1 MNNLMSNKQKDNHS
15 PNNTTDTSMAKESD
29 YTGGAMQHL
38 FKRILG
44 LQGLGAQALSRS
56 WWQRWVYP
64 LLFLLTLTLSLA
76 TYLTLDSVQQSV
88 NTYINDN
95 QRALV
100 GGDLILN
107 SKQDW
112 PSEVLAQVKTIA
124 DTQTVYDYQF
134 TAMVVTDEQTL
145 LTSVKAVSPAY
156 PLYGEAELASGQPL
170 WEQLTSNNVVV
181 APEVLNGL
189 NANIGD
195 QITIGDAEFTISDVL
210 TKEPDRP
217 LTAFGFGGRVLMQ
230 QDALA
235 ATNLLGERSRI
246 NYRIEL
252 AGEPELMAEQY
263 DKLTQILTN
272 YPDIELSDA
281 ESADTSV
288 SRISDN
294 VLMFLK
300 LLVIAVLLL
309 SAVAMYGVITAFVTK
324 QQSSNA
330 IRLAL
335 GEPLGSLK
343 RSYYQ
348 LLIVTTIIACI
359 AAIIVSFGLLK
370 VGQPYLGAILP
381 ADVGLAIN
389 PISAIKTIII
399 ALVLTLLIAQRGLS
413 TLSTTKPA
421 TLLSQGASQ
430 QVQNLP
436 WYQRLPLLW
445 YGLMLTGLYAFFAYE
460 VSSFKLG
467 AQLLIGLI
475 GFVAIF
481 WLLARAW
488 LWLLAKLA
496 TNSNISW
503 MQRIAIHNLAR
514 KGNQS
519 ALFFV
524 TLSLSVAVLTLITTL
539 NHSIN
544 TQFVNAYPEDAPNL
558 FLLDIQSDQHDEI
571 DNIIGAPVSYYPVI
585 RARVVT
591 ANNVPVQD
599 IEPADGFDDPARVF
613 NLSYAD
619 TVMDT
624 EFITDAVKDKQ
635 LYAPIN
641 VQNQTENERGTLQNS
656 VQQSVQI
663 SEQTIAPMSILDT
676 AASLLNVGMG
686 DQVRFNIQGI
696 EIVGQITSIRSRYE
710 QGPSPYFYFLFEP
723 AVLSAAP
730 QIQFATAHVAADDI
744 PDLQGKLVRQFPAV
758 TTIDGT
764 AIAQQIQELVV
775 QMSRLVYVFTLLA
788 LLTGIMVLISSLLS
802 TSQDRMQESA
812 SFRLL
817 GMQKRDLYMLNI
829 LELGILGISAALF
842 AVIIANI
849 GAWAA
854 ITQWFNLQFSVPWA
868 SLGIGGVTLV
878 ALLFAIAIIYVR
890 LVIGRGIMARVRAMI

>member
-1 MNNLMSNKQKDNHS
+1 MNNLMNNKQTEKHSAKD
-15 PNNTTDTSMAKESD
+15 TTDTAMAKESD
-29 YTGGAMQHL
+29 YTGGIIYHL
-38 FKRILG
+38 FK
-44 LQGLGAQALSRS
+44 GLGAQALSRS
-56 WWQRWVYP
+56 WWQRWIYP
-64 LLFLLTLTLSLA
+64 VLFLLTLTLSLA
-76 TYLTLDSVQQSV
+76 TYLTLDSIQQSV

-107 SKQDW
+107 SQQDW
-112 PSEVLAQVKTIA
+112 PSEVLTQVATVA
-124 DTQTVYDYQF
+124 DTQIVYDYQF
-134 TAMVVTDEQTL
+134 SAMVVTAEQTL
-145 LTSVKAVSPAY
+145 LARVKAVSPAY
-156 PLYGEAELASGQPL
+156 PLYGEVELASGQPL
-170 WEQLTSNNVVV
+170 WQQLTLDNVIV
-181 APEVLNGL
+181 APEVLKSL
-189 NANIGD
+189 NANVGD
-195 QITIGDAEFTISDVL
+195 KITIGEGQFTISDVL

-235 ATNLLGERSRI
+235 ATNLLGDRSRI

-252 AGEPELMAEQY
+252 AGEPELIAEQR

-309 SAVAMYGVITAFVTK
+309 SAVAMYGVITAFVSK

-335 GEPLGSLK
+335 GEPLNSLK

-348 LLIVTTIIACI
+348 LLIATTIIAGI

-370 VGQPYLGAILP
+370 VGQSYLVAILP

-413 TLSTTKPA
+413 SLNTTKPA
-421 TLLSQGASQ
+421 TLLSQGASSQ
-430 QVQNLP
+430 AQNLP
-436 WYQRLPLLW
+436 WYKRLPLLW

-460 VSSFKLG
+460 VGSFKLG

-488 LWLLAKLA
+488 LWLLSKLA
-496 TNSNISW
+496 MSSNISW

-544 TQFVNAYPEDAPNL
+544 TQFINAYPEDAPNL

-571 DNIIGAPVSYYPVI
+571 NKIIEAPVSYYPVI

-591 ANNVPVQD
+591 ANDVLVQD
-599 IEPADGFDDPARVF
+599 IEPAEGFDDPTRVF
-613 NLSYAD
+613 NLSYSD
-619 TVMDT
+619 TVMET
-624 EFITDAVKDKQ
+624 EFITDAVANNQ
-635 LYAPIN
+635 LYAPIE
-641 VQNQTENERGTLQNS
+641 TESSNPGQ
-656 VQQSVQI
+656 VV
-663 SEQTIAPMSILDT
+663 APLSILDT

-723 AVLSAAP
+723 SVLSAAP
-730 QIQFATAHVAADDI
+730 QIQFATAHVAADNI
-744 PDLQGKLVRQFPAV
+744 PDLQGQLVRAFPAV

-764 AIAQQIQELVV
+764 AIAQQVQELVA

-829 LELGILGISAALF
+829 LELGLLGLSAAAF
-842 AVIIANI
+842 AVIIASV

-854 ITQWFNLQFSVPWA
+854 ITQWFNLRFSVPWA
-868 SLGIGGVTLV
+868 SLSIGGVALV
-878 ALLFAIAIIYVR
+878 VLLFAIAIIYVR

>member
-1 MNNLMSNKQKDNHS
+1 MDNMDNES
-15 PNNTTDTSMAKESD
+15 TDSRGIIS
-29 YTGGAMQHL
+29 QL
-38 FKRILG
+38 FNRLLISKN
-44 LQGLGAQALSRS
+44 LGAQALSRS
-56 WWQRWVYP
+56 WWQRWIYP
-64 LLFLLTLTLSLA
+64 VLFLITLVLSLA
-76 TYLTLDSVQQSV
+76 TYLTLDSIQQSV
-88 NTYINDN
+88 DTYINDN

-112 PSEVLAQVKTIA
+112 PSEILAQVETVA
-124 DTQTVYDYQF
+124 DTQIVYDYQF
-134 TAMVVTDEQTL
+134 SAMVVTDEQTL
-145 LTSVKAVSPAY
+145 LASVKAVSPAY

-170 WEQLTSNNVVV
+170 WQQLSAANVVV
-181 APEVLNGL
+181 APEVLNSL
-189 NANIGD
+189 NASVGD
-195 QITIGDAEFTISDVL
+195 QITIGDAEFIISDVL

-217 LTAFGFGGRVLMQ
+217 LTAFGFGGRVLMH

-235 ATNLLGERSRI
+235 ATNLLGQRSRI

-252 AGEPELMAEQY
+252 AGVPELMAVQRE
-263 DKLTQILTN
+263 KLTQILSN

-335 GEPLGSLK
+335 GEPLKSLK

-348 LLIVTTIIACI
+348 LLIVTTIVACV
-359 AAIIVSFGLLK
+359 AAVIVSFGLLK
-370 VGQPYLGAILP
+370 VGQPYLIAILP

-413 TLSTTKPA
+413 TLSSTKPA
-421 TLLSQGASQ
+421 TLLDQGASTNS
-430 QVQNLP
+430 QNLP
-436 WYQRLPLLW
+436 WYRSLPLLW
-445 YGLMLTGLYAFFAYE
+445 YGLMLVGLYVFFAYE
-460 VSSFKLG
+460 VNSLLLG
-467 AQLLIGLI
+467 AQLLIGLTA
-475 GFVAIF
+475 FVAIF
-481 WLLARAW
+481 WLLARGW
-488 LWLLAKLA
+488 LWLLTKFAEH
-496 TNSNISW
+496 SNISW

-544 TQFVNAYPEDAPNL
+544 AQFINAYPEDAPNL
-558 FLLDIQSDQHDEI
+558 FLLDIQSDQHDAI
-571 DNIIGAPVSYYPVI
+571 NNIIAAPVSYYPVI

-591 ANNVPVQD
+591 ANDVPVQD
-599 IEPADGFDDPARVF
+599 IEPSDGFDDPTRVF

-624 EFITDAVKDKQ
+624 EFITDAVKNDK
-635 LYAPIN
+635 LYAPIKTTAN
-641 VQNQTENERGTLQNS
+641 DPAQT
-656 VQQSVQI
+656 V
-663 SEQTIAPMSILDT
+663 APLSILDT

-710 QGPSPYFYFLFEP
+710 KGPSPYFYFLFEP
-723 AVLSAAP
+723 EVLAAAP

-744 PDLQGKLVRQFPAV
+744 PKLQGQLVREFPAV

-764 AIAQQIQELVV
+764 AIAQQVQELVV

-802 TSQDRMQESA
+802 TSQDRMKDSA

-829 LELGILGISAALF
+829 LELSILGISAALF

-854 ITQWFNLQFSVPWA
+854 ITQWFNLRFSVPWT
-868 SLGIGGVTLV
+868 SLGIGGA
-878 ALLFAIAIIYVR
+878 ALIILLLAIAVIYVR

>member
-1 MNNLMSNKQKDNHS
+1 MDNMDNESTDSRGIISQLFNRLLISKNLGS
-15 PNNTTDTSMAKESD
+15 
-29 YTGGAMQHL
+29 
-38 FKRILG
+38 
-44 LQGLGAQALSRS
+44 QALSRS
-56 WWQRWVYP
+56 WWQRWIYP
-64 LLFLLTLTLSLA
+64 VLFLITLVLSLA
-76 TYLTLDSVQQSV
+76 TYLTLDSIQQSV
-88 NTYINDN
+88 DTYINDN

-112 PSEVLAQVKTIA
+112 PSEILAQVETVA
-124 DTQTVYDYQF
+124 DTQIVYDYQF
-134 TAMVVTDEQTL
+134 SAMVVTDEQTL
-145 LTSVKAVSPAY
+145 LASVKAVSPAY

-170 WEQLTSNNVVV
+170 WQQLSAANVVV
-181 APEVLNGL
+181 APEVLNSL
-189 NANIGD
+189 NASVGD
-195 QITIGDAEFTISDVL
+195 QITIGDAEFIISDVL

-217 LTAFGFGGRVLMQ
+217 LTAFGFGGRVLMH

-235 ATNLLGERSRI
+235 ATNLLGQRSRI

-252 AGEPELMAEQY
+252 AGAPELMAVQR
-263 DKLTQILTN
+263 DKLTQILNN

-281 ESADTSV
+281 KSADTSV

-335 GEPLGSLK
+335 GEPLKSLK

-348 LLIVTTIIACI
+348 LLIVTTIIACV
-359 AAIIVSFGLLK
+359 AAVIVSFGLLK
-370 VGQPYLGAILP
+370 VGQPYLIAILP

-413 TLSTTKPA
+413 TLSSTKPA
-421 TLLSQGASQ
+421 TLLNQGASTNS
-430 QVQNLP
+430 QNLP
-436 WYQRLPLLW
+436 WYRSLPLLW
-445 YGLMLTGLYAFFAYE
+445 YGLMLVGLYVFFAYE
-460 VSSFKLG
+460 VNSLLLG
-467 AQLLIGLI
+467 AQLLVGLTA
-475 GFVAIF
+475 FVAIF
-481 WLLARAW
+481 WLLARGW
-488 LWLLAKLA
+488 LWLLTKFAKH
-496 TNSNISW
+496 SNISW

-544 TQFVNAYPEDAPNL
+544 AQFINAYPEDAPNL

-571 DNIIGAPVSYYPVI
+571 NNIIAAPVSYYPVI

-591 ANNVPVQD
+591 ANNIPVQD

-624 EFITDAVKDKQ
+624 EFITDAVENDK
-635 LYAPIN
+635 LYAPIKTSDN
-641 VQNQTENERGTLQNS
+641 DPAQT
-656 VQQSVQI
+656 V
-663 SEQTIAPMSILDT
+663 APLSILDT

-710 QGPSPYFYFLFEP
+710 KGPSPYFYFLFEP
-723 AVLSAAP
+723 EVLAAAP

-744 PDLQGKLVRQFPAV
+744 PKLQGQLVREFPAV

-764 AIAQQIQELVV
+764 AIAEQVQELVV

-802 TSQDRMQESA
+802 TSQDRMKDSA

-817 GMQKRDLYMLNI
+817 GMQKRDLYMLNT
-829 LELGILGISAALF
+829 LELSILGISAALF

-854 ITQWFNLQFSVPWA
+854 ITQWFNLRFSVPWT
-868 SLGIGGVTLV
+868 SLAIGGVALIG
-878 ALLFAIAIIYVR
+878 LLFAIAIIYVR

>member
-1 MNNLMSNKQKDNHS
+1 MDNMDNES
-15 PNNTTDTSMAKESD
+15 TDSRGIIS
-29 YTGGAMQHL
+29 QL
-38 FKRILG
+38 FNRLLISKN
-44 LQGLGAQALSRS
+44 LGAQALSRS
-56 WWQRWVYP
+56 WWQRWIYP
-64 LLFLLTLTLSLA
+64 VLFLITLVLSLA
-76 TYLTLDSVQQSV
+76 TYLTLDSIQQSV
-88 NTYINDN
+88 DTYINDN

-112 PSEVLAQVKTIA
+112 PSEILAQVETVA
-124 DTQTVYDYQF
+124 DTQIVYDYQF
-134 TAMVVTDEQTL
+134 SAMVVTDEQTL
-145 LTSVKAVSPAY
+145 LASVKAVSPAY

-170 WEQLTSNNVVV
+170 WQQLSAANVVV
-181 APEVLNGL
+181 APEVLNSL
-189 NANIGD
+189 NASVGD
-195 QITIGDAEFTISDVL
+195 QITIGDAEFIISDVL

-217 LTAFGFGGRVLMQ
+217 LTAFGFGGRVLMH

-235 ATNLLGERSRI
+235 ATNLLGQRSRI

-252 AGEPELMAEQY
+252 AGAPELMAVQR
-263 DKLTQILTN
+263 DKLTQILNN

-281 ESADTSV
+281 KSADTSV

-335 GEPLGSLK
+335 GEPLKSLK

-348 LLIVTTIIACI
+348 LLIVTTIIACV
-359 AAIIVSFGLLK
+359 AAVIVSFGLLK
-370 VGQPYLGAILP
+370 VGQPYLIAILP

-413 TLSTTKPA
+413 TLSSTKPA
-421 TLLSQGASQ
+421 TLLNQGASTNS
-430 QVQNLP
+430 QNLP
-436 WYQRLPLLW
+436 WYRSLPLLW
-445 YGLMLTGLYAFFAYE
+445 YGLMLVGLYVFFAYE
-460 VSSFKLG
+460 VNSLLLG
-467 AQLLIGLI
+467 AQLLIGLTA
-475 GFVAIF
+475 FVAIF
-481 WLLARAW
+481 WLLARGW
-488 LWLLAKLA
+488 LWLLTKFAKH
-496 TNSNISW
+496 SNISW

-544 TQFVNAYPEDAPNL
+544 AQFINAYPEDAPNL

-571 DNIIGAPVSYYPVI
+571 NNIIAAPVSYYPVI

-591 ANNVPVQD
+591 ANNIPVQD

-624 EFITDAVKDKQ
+624 EFITDAVENDK
-635 LYAPIN
+635 LYTPIKTSDNDPTQTVAP
-641 VQNQTENERGTLQNS
+641 L
-656 VQQSVQI
+656 
-663 SEQTIAPMSILDT
+663 SILDT

-710 QGPSPYFYFLFEP
+710 KGPSPYFYFLFEP
-723 AVLSAAP
+723 EVLAAAP

-744 PDLQGKLVRQFPAV
+744 PKLQGQLVREFPAV

-764 AIAQQIQELVV
+764 AIAQQVQELVV

-802 TSQDRMQESA
+802 TSQDRMKDSA

-854 ITQWFNLQFSVPWA
+854 ITQWFNLRFSVPWT
-868 SLGIGGVTLV
+868 SLGMGGVALIG
-878 ALLFAIAIIYVR
+878 LLFAIAIIYVR

>member
-1 MNNLMSNKQKDNHS
+1 MDNMDNESNDSRGRISQ
-15 PNNTTDTSMAKESD
+15 
-29 YTGGAMQHL
+29 L
-38 FKRILG
+38 FNRLLISKS
-44 LQGLGAQALSRS
+44 LGAQALSRS
-56 WWQRWVYP
+56 WWQRWIYP
-64 LLFLLTLTLSLA
+64 VLFLITLVLSLA
-76 TYLTLDSVQQSV
+76 TYLTLDSIQQSV
-88 NTYINDN
+88 DTYINDN

-112 PSEVLAQVKTIA
+112 PSEILAQVETVA
-124 DTQTVYDYQF
+124 DTQIVYDYQF
-134 TAMVVTDEQTL
+134 SAMVVTDEQTL
-145 LTSVKAVSPAY
+145 LASVKAVSPAY
-156 PLYGEAELASGQPL
+156 PLYGDAELASGQPL
-170 WEQLTSNNVVV
+170 WTQLSAANVVV
-181 APEVLNGL
+181 APEVLNSL
-189 NANIGD
+189 NASVGD
-195 QITIGDAEFTISDVL
+195 QITIGDAEFIISDVL

-217 LTAFGFGGRVLMQ
+217 LTAFGFGGRVLMHE
-230 QDALA
+230 DALA
-235 ATNLLGERSRI
+235 ATNLLGQRSRI

-252 AGEPELMAEQY
+252 AGNPELMAVQRE
-263 DKLTQILTN
+263 KLTQILSN

-335 GEPLGSLK
+335 GEPLKSLK

-348 LLIVTTIIACI
+348 LLIVTTIIACV
-359 AAIIVSFGLLK
+359 AAVIVSFGLLK
-370 VGQPYLGAILP
+370 VGQPYLIAILP

-413 TLSTTKPA
+413 TLSSTKPA
-421 TLLSQGASQ
+421 TLLNQGASTNS
-430 QVQNLP
+430 QNLP
-436 WYQRLPLLW
+436 WYRSLPLLW
-445 YGLMLTGLYAFFAYE
+445 YGLMLVGLYVFFAYE
-460 VSSFKLG
+460 VNSLILG
-467 AQLLIGLI
+467 AQLLIGLTA
-475 GFVAIF
+475 FVAIF
-481 WLLARAW
+481 WLLARGW
-488 LWLLAKLA
+488 LWLLTKFAQYPK
-496 TNSNISW
+496 ISW

-544 TQFVNAYPEDAPNL
+544 TQFINAYPEDAPNL
-558 FLLDIQSDQHDEI
+558 FLLDIQSDQHDAI
-571 DNIIGAPVSYYPVI
+571 NNIIAAPVSYYPVI

-591 ANNVPVQD
+591 ANDVPVQD
-599 IEPADGFDDPARVF
+599 IEPTDGFDEPTRVF

-624 EFITDAVKDKQ
+624 EFITDSLVKNE
-635 LYAPIN
+635 LFAPIKTTAN
-641 VQNQTENERGTLQNS
+641 DPAQT
-656 VQQSVQI
+656 V
-663 SEQTIAPMSILDT
+663 APLSILDT

-710 QGPSPYFYFLFEP
+710 KGPSPYFYFLFEP
-723 AVLSAAP
+723 EVLAAAP
-730 QIQFATAHVAADDI
+730 QIQFATAHVAAEDI
-744 PDLQGKLVRQFPAV
+744 PKLQGQLVREFPAV

-764 AIAQQIQELVV
+764 AIAQQVQELVV

-802 TSQDRMQESA
+802 TSQDRMADSA

-854 ITQWFNLQFSVPWA
+854 ITQWFNLRFSVPWA
-868 SLGIGGVTLV
+868 SLGIGGVALV
-878 ALLFAIAIIYVR
+878 GLLFAIAIIYVR

>member
-1 MNNLMSNKQKDNHS
+1 MDQKSMDNMDNESNDSSGIISQ
-15 PNNTTDTSMAKESD
+15 
-29 YTGGAMQHL
+29 L
-38 FKRILG
+38 FNRLLISKN
-44 LQGLGAQALSRS
+44 LGAQALSRS
-56 WWQRWVYP
+56 WWQRWIYP
-64 LLFLLTLTLSLA
+64 VLFLITLVLSLA
-76 TYLTLDSVQQSV
+76 TYLTLDSIQQSV
-88 NTYINDN
+88 DTYINDN

-112 PSEVLAQVKTIA
+112 PSEVLAHVETVA
-124 DTQTVYDYQF
+124 DTQIVYDYQF
-134 TAMVVTDEQTL
+134 SAMVVTDEQTL
-145 LTSVKAVSPAY
+145 LASVKAVSPAY
-156 PLYGEAELASGQPL
+156 PLYGDAELASGQPL
-170 WEQLTSNNVVV
+170 WTQLSAANVVV
-181 APEVLNGL
+181 APEVLNSL
-189 NANIGD
+189 NASVGD
-195 QITIGDAEFTISDVL
+195 QITIGDAEFIISDVL

-217 LTAFGFGGRVLMQ
+217 LTAFGFGGRVLMHE
-230 QDALA
+230 DALA
-235 ATNLLGERSRI
+235 ATNLLGQRSRI

-252 AGEPELMAEQY
+252 AGEPEQITEQR
-263 DKLTQILTN
+263 DNLTQILSN

-281 ESADTSV
+281 KSADTSV

-335 GEPLGSLK
+335 GEPLKSLK

-348 LLIVTTIIACI
+348 LLIATTIIACI
-359 AAIIVSFGLLK
+359 AAVIVSFGLLK
-370 VGQPYLGAILP
+370 IGQPYLIAILP

-389 PISAIKTIII
+389 PISAIKTIVI

-421 TLLSQGASQ
+421 TLLNQGASTNS
-430 QVQNLP
+430 QNLP
-436 WYQRLPLLW
+436 WYRRLPLLW
-445 YGLMLTGLYAFFAYE
+445 YGLMLVGLYVFFAYE
-460 VSSFKLG
+460 VDSLILG
-467 AQLLIGLI
+467 AQLLVGLTA
-475 GFVAIF
+475 FVAIF

-488 LWLLAKLA
+488 LWLLIKFAKH
-496 TNSNISW
+496 SNISW

-544 TQFVNAYPEDAPNL
+544 AQFINAYPEDAPNL
-558 FLLDIQSDQHDEI
+558 FLLDIQSDQHEEI
-571 DNIIGAPVSYYPVI
+571 DNIIAAPVSYYPVI
-585 RARVVT
+585 RARVET
-591 ANNVPVQD
+591 ANDVPAKD
-599 IEPADGFDDPARVF
+599 IEPEDGFDDPTRVF

-624 EFITDAVKDKQ
+624 EYITESLTDDA
-635 LYAPIN
+635 LYTPIDA
-641 VQNQTENERGTLQNS
+641 TNE
-656 VQQSVQI
+656 QI
-663 SEQTIAPMSILDT
+663 KPLSILDT
-676 AASLLNVGMG
+676 AASMLNVGMG

-696 EIVGQITSIRSRYE
+696 EIVGQITSIRTRYE
-710 QGPSPYFYFLFEP
+710 RGPSPYFYFLFEP
-723 AVLSAAP
+723 EVLAAAP
-730 QIQFATAHVAADDI
+730 QIQFATAHVAAEDI
-744 PDLQGKLVRQFPAV
+744 PKLQGQLVREFPAV

-764 AIAQQIQELVV
+764 AIAQQVQELVL

-802 TSQDRMQESA
+802 TSQDRMKDSA

-829 LELGILGISAALF
+829 LELGVLGISAATF
-842 AVIIANI
+842 AVVIASV

-854 ITQWFNLQFSVPWA
+854 ITQWFNLQFSVPWT
-868 SLGIGGVTLV
+868 SLAIGGAALIV
-878 ALLFAIAIIYVR
+878 LLFAIAIVYVR

>member
-1 MNNLMSNKQKDNHS
+1 MDNMDNESNYSSGIISQ
-15 PNNTTDTSMAKESD
+15 
-29 YTGGAMQHL
+29 L
-38 FKRILG
+38 FNRTLG
-44 LQGLGAQALSRS
+44 TQALSRS
-56 WWQRWVYP
+56 WWQRWIYP

-88 NTYINDN
+88 ATYINDN

-107 SKQDW
+107 SKQEW
-112 PSEVLAQVKTIA
+112 PSEVLTQVETVA
-124 DTQTVYDYQF
+124 DTQIVYDYQF
-134 TAMVVTDEQTL
+134 SAMVVTDEQTL
-145 LTSVKAVSPAY
+145 LASVKAVSPAY

-170 WEQLTSNNVVV
+170 WQQLSADNVVV
-181 APEVLNGL
+181 APEVLNSL
-189 NANIGD
+189 NASVGD
-195 QITIGDAEFTISDVL
+195 QITIGDADFTISDVL

-217 LTAFGFGGRVLMQ
+217 LTAFGFGGRVLMH

-235 ATNLLGERSRI
+235 ATNLLGQRSRI

-252 AGEPELMAEQY
+252 AGEPELMAVQR
-263 DKLTQILTN
+263 DKLTQILSN

-335 GEPLGSLK
+335 GEPLKSLK

-359 AAIIVSFGLLK
+359 AAVIVSFGLLK
-370 VGQPYLGAILP
+370 VGQPYLIAILP

-421 TLLSQGASQ
+421 TLLNQGASANS
-430 QVQNLP
+430 QNLP
-436 WYQRLPLLW
+436 WYRRLPLLW
-445 YGLMLTGLYAFFAYE
+445 YGLMLIGLYAFFAYE
-460 VSSFKLG
+460 VNSFILG
-467 AQLLIGLI
+467 AQLLIGLTA
-475 GFVAIF
+475 FVAIF
-481 WLLARAW
+481 WLLARGW
-488 LWLLAKLA
+488 LWLLTKFAKH
-496 TNSNISW
+496 SNISW

-544 TQFVNAYPEDAPNL
+544 AQFINAYPEDAPNL

-571 DNIIGAPVSYYPVI
+571 NNIIAAPVSYYPVI

-591 ANNVPVQD
+591 ANDVPVQD
-599 IEPADGFDDPARVF
+599 IEPADGFDEPTRVF

-624 EFITDAVKDKQ
+624 EFITDSLVKNE
-635 LYAPIN
+635 LYAPIETTAN
-641 VQNQTENERGTLQNS
+641 DPVQT
-656 VQQSVQI
+656 V
-663 SEQTIAPMSILDT
+663 APLSILDT

-710 QGPSPYFYFLFEP
+710 KGPSPYFYFLFEP
-723 AVLSAAP
+723 DVLAAAP
-730 QIQFATAHVAADDI
+730 QIQFATAHVAAEEI
-744 PDLQGKLVRQFPAV
+744 PKLQGQLVRDFPAV

-764 AIAQQIQELVV
+764 AIAQQVQELVV

-802 TSQDRMQESA
+802 TSQDRMADSA

-829 LELGILGISAALF
+829 LELGILGISAAIF

-854 ITQWFNLQFSVPWA
+854 ITQWFNLRFSVPWV
-868 SLGIGGVTLV
+868 SLSIGGVALV
-878 ALLFAIAIIYVR
+878 ILLFAIAIIYVR

>member
-1 MNNLMSNKQKDNHS
+1 MDNMDNESNDSRGIISQ
-15 PNNTTDTSMAKESD
+15 
-29 YTGGAMQHL
+29 L
-38 FKRILG
+38 FNRLLISKN
-44 LQGLGAQALSRS
+44 LGAQALSRS
-56 WWQRWVYP
+56 WWQRWIYP
-64 LLFLLTLTLSLA
+64 VLFLITLVLSLA
-76 TYLTLDSVQQSV
+76 TYLTLDSIQQSV
-88 NTYINDN
+88 DTYINDN

-112 PSEVLAQVKTIA
+112 PSEVLAQVETVA
-124 DTQTVYDYQF
+124 DTQIVYDYQF
-134 TAMVVTDEQTL
+134 SAMVVTDEQTL
-145 LTSVKAVSPAY
+145 LASVKAVSPAY
-156 PLYGEAELASGQPL
+156 PLYGDAELASGQPL
-170 WEQLTSNNVVV
+170 WTQLSAANVVV
-181 APEVLNGL
+181 APEVLNSL
-189 NANIGD
+189 NATVGD

-217 LTAFGFGGRVLMQ
+217 LTAFGFGGRVLMH

-235 ATNLLGERSRI
+235 ATNLLGQRSRI

-252 AGEPELMAEQY
+252 AGNPELMAVQRE
-263 DKLTQILTN
+263 KLTQILSN

-335 GEPLGSLK
+335 GEPLKSLK

-348 LLIVTTIIACI
+348 LLIITTIIACI
-359 AAIIVSFGLLK
+359 AAVIVSFGLLK
-370 VGQPYLGAILP
+370 VGQPYLIAILP

-389 PISAIKTIII
+389 PISAIKTIVI
-399 ALVLTLLIAQRGLS
+399 ALGLTLLIVQRSLS

-421 TLLSQGASQ
+421 TLLNQGASTNS
-430 QVQNLP
+430 QNMP

-445 YGLMLTGLYAFFAYE
+445 YGLMLVGLYVFFAYE
-460 VSSFKLG
+460 VNSLILG
-467 AQLLIGLI
+467 AQLLIGLTA
-475 GFVAIF
+475 FVAIF
-481 WLLARAW
+481 WLLARGW
-488 LWLLAKLA
+488 LWLLTKFAKH
-496 TNSNISW
+496 SNISW

-544 TQFVNAYPEDAPNL
+544 AQFINAYPEDAPNL
-558 FLLDIQSDQHDEI
+558 FLLDIQSDQHDAI
-571 DNIIGAPVSYYPVI
+571 DNIIAAPVSYYPVI

-591 ANNVPVQD
+591 ANNIPAQD
-599 IEPADGFDDPARVF
+599 IEPADGFDEPTRVF

-624 EFITDAVKDKQ
+624 EFITDAVENDK
-635 LYAPIN
+635 LYAPIKTSDN
-641 VQNQTENERGTLQNS
+641 DPAQT
-656 VQQSVQI
+656 V
-663 SEQTIAPMSILDT
+663 APLSILDT

-710 QGPSPYFYFLFEP
+710 KGPSPYFYFLFEP
-723 AVLSAAP
+723 EVLAAAP
-730 QIQFATAHVAADDI
+730 QIQFATAHVAAEDI
-744 PDLQGKLVRQFPAV
+744 PKLQGQLVREFPAV

-764 AIAQQIQELVV
+764 AIAQQVQELVV

-802 TSQDRMQESA
+802 TSQDRMKDSA

-854 ITQWFNLQFSVPWA
+854 ITQWFNLRFSVPWT
-868 SLGIGGVTLV
+868 SLGIGGVALV
-878 ALLFAIAIIYVR
+878 GLLFAIAIIYVR

>member
-1 MNNLMSNKQKDNHS
+1 MDNMDNES
-15 PNNTTDTSMAKESD
+15 TDSRGIIS
-29 YTGGAMQHL
+29 QL
-38 FKRILG
+38 FNRLLISKN
-44 LQGLGAQALSRS
+44 LGAQALSRS
-56 WWQRWVYP
+56 WWQRWIYP
-64 LLFLLTLTLSLA
+64 VLFLITLVLSLA
-76 TYLTLDSVQQSV
+76 TYLTLDSIQQSV
-88 NTYINDN
+88 DTYINDN

-112 PSEVLAQVKTIA
+112 PSEILAQVETVA
-124 DTQTVYDYQF
+124 DTQIVYDYQF
-134 TAMVVTDEQTL
+134 SAMVVTDEQTL
-145 LTSVKAVSPAY
+145 LASVKAVSPAY

-170 WEQLTSNNVVV
+170 WQQLSAANVVV
-181 APEVLNGL
+181 APEVLNSL
-189 NANIGD
+189 NASVGD
-195 QITIGDAEFTISDVL
+195 QITIGDAEFIISDVL

-217 LTAFGFGGRVLMQ
+217 LTAFGFGGRVLMH

-235 ATNLLGERSRI
+235 ATNLLGQRSRI

-252 AGEPELMAEQY
+252 AGAPELMAVQR
-263 DKLTQILTN
+263 DKLTQILNN

-281 ESADTSV
+281 KSADTSV

-335 GEPLGSLK
+335 GEPLKSLK

-348 LLIVTTIIACI
+348 LLIVTTIIACV
-359 AAIIVSFGLLK
+359 AAVIVSFGLLK
-370 VGQPYLGAILP
+370 VGQPYLIAILP

-413 TLSTTKPA
+413 TLSSTKPA
-421 TLLSQGASQ
+421 TLLNQGASTNS
-430 QVQNLP
+430 QNLP
-436 WYQRLPLLW
+436 WYRSLPLLW
-445 YGLMLTGLYAFFAYE
+445 YGLMLVGLYVFFAYE
-460 VSSFKLG
+460 VNSLLLG
-467 AQLLIGLI
+467 AQLLIGLTA
-475 GFVAIF
+475 FVAIF
-481 WLLARAW
+481 WLLARGW
-488 LWLLAKLA
+488 LWLLTKFAKH
-496 TNSNISW
+496 SNISW

-544 TQFVNAYPEDAPNL
+544 AQFINAYPEDAPNL

-571 DNIIGAPVSYYPVI
+571 NNIIAAPVSYYPVI

-591 ANNVPVQD
+591 ANNIPVQD

-624 EFITDAVKDKQ
+624 EFITDAVENDK
-635 LYAPIN
+635 LYTPIKTSDNDPAQTVAP
-641 VQNQTENERGTLQNS
+641 L
-656 VQQSVQI
+656 
-663 SEQTIAPMSILDT
+663 SILDT

-710 QGPSPYFYFLFEP
+710 KGPSPYFYFLFEP
-723 AVLSAAP
+723 EVLAAAP

-744 PDLQGKLVRQFPAV
+744 PKLQGQLVREFPAV

-764 AIAQQIQELVV
+764 AIAQQVQELVV

-802 TSQDRMQESA
+802 TSQDRMKDSA

-829 LELGILGISAALF
+829 LELSILGISAALF

-854 ITQWFNLQFSVPWA
+854 ITQWFNLRFSVPWT
-868 SLGIGGVTLV
+868 SLAIGGVALV
-878 ALLFAIAIIYVR
+878 VLLFAIAIIYVR
-890 LVIGRGIMARVRAMI
+890 LVIVRGIMARVRAMI

>member
-1 MNNLMSNKQKDNHS
+1 MNSKPTDNKS
-15 PNNTTDTSMAKESD
+15 PDIKKTDTSMRQETS
-29 YTGGAMQHL
+29 YSSG
-38 FKRILG
+38 ILN
-44 LQGLGAQALSRS
+44 QFFTKTLGSQALSRS

-64 LLFLLTLTLSLA
+64 VLFLLTLTLSLA

-88 NTYINDN
+88 DSYINDN

-112 PSEVLAQVKTIA
+112 PSEVLSQVETIPN
-124 DTQTVYDYQF
+124 TQTVYDYQF
-134 TAMVVTDEQTL
+134 SAMLVNDEQTL
-145 LTSVKAVSPAY
+145 LASVKAVSPSY
-156 PLYGEAELASGQPL
+156 PLYGTAELASGQSL
-170 WEQLTSNNVVV
+170 WDQLTSDSVIV
-181 APEVLNGL
+181 APEVLSSL
-189 NANIGD
+189 QADVGD
-195 QITIGDAEFTISDVL
+195 RITIGDAQFTISDVL

-217 LTAFGFGGRVLMQ
+217 LTTFGFGGRVLMK
-230 QDALA
+230 QDALPS
-235 ATNLLGERSRI
+235 TNLLGQRSRI
-246 NYRIEL
+246 NYRIEM
-252 AGEPELMAEQY
+252 AGDPELITTQREQ
-263 DKLTQILTN
+263 LTDILTN

-309 SAVAMYGVITAFVTK
+309 SAVAMYGVISAFVSK
-324 QQSSNA
+324 QQSNNA

-348 LLIVTTIIACI
+348 LLIVTTVIACI
-359 AAIIVSFGLLK
+359 AAVALSLGLLK
-370 VGQPYLGAILP
+370 IGQPYLVAILP

-389 PISAIKTIII
+389 PISAIKTIVI
-399 ALVLTLLIAQRGLS
+399 ALALTLLIAQRGLS
-413 TLSTTKPA
+413 ALNTTKPA
-421 TLLSQGASQ
+421 TLLNQGASTQ
-430 QVQNLP
+430 SQNLP
-436 WYQRLPLLW
+436 WYRRTPLLW
-445 YGLMLTGLYAFFAYE
+445 YGIVLAGLYAFFAYE
-460 VSSFKLG
+460 VGSLSLG
-467 AQLLIGLI
+467 AQLLGGLI

-481 WLLARAW
+481 WLLARGW
-488 LWLLAKLA
+488 LWLLNKLA
-496 TNSNISW
+496 SNTKVSW

-544 TQFVNAYPEDAPNL
+544 AQFINAYPEDAPNL
-558 FLLDIQSDQHDEI
+558 FLLDVQSDQHDDI
-571 DNIIGAPVSYYPVI
+571 DAIIEAPVTYYPVI
-585 RARVVT
+585 RARVET
-591 ANNVPVQD
+591 ANDVAAKD
-599 IEPADGFDDPARVF
+599 IEPADGFDDPTRVF

-619 TVMDT
+619 TVMET
-624 EFITDAVKDKQ
+624 EYITESLTDDA
-635 LYAPIN
+635 LYTPIDA
-641 VQNQTENERGTLQNS
+641 TNE
-656 VQQSVQI
+656 QI
-663 SEQTIAPMSILDT
+663 KPLSILDT
-676 AASLLNVGMG
+676 AASMLNVGMG

-696 EIVGQITSIRSRYE
+696 EIIGQITSIRTRYE
-710 QGPSPYFYFLFEP
+710 RGPSPYFYFLFEP
-723 AVLSAAP
+723 SVLSAAP
-730 QIQFATAHVAADDI
+730 QIQFATAHVSEDAI
-744 PDLQGKLVRQFPAV
+744 PELQGKLVREFPAV

-764 AIAQQIQELVV
+764 AIAKQIQELVV

-788 LLTGIMVLISSLLS
+788 LLTGVMVLISSLLS
-802 TSQDRMQESA
+802 TSQDRMKDSA

-829 LELGILGISAALF
+829 LELGVLGISAATF
-842 AVIIANI
+842 AVVIASV

-854 ITQWFNLQFSVPWA
+854 ITQWFNLQFSVPWT
-868 SLGIGGVTLV
+868 SLAIGGAALIV
-878 ALLFAIAIIYVR
+878 LLFAIAIIYVR

>member
-1 MNNLMSNKQKDNHS
+1 MNSKPTDNKS
-15 PNNTTDTSMAKESD
+15 PDTEKTVTSMHQESS
-29 YTGGAMQHL
+29 YPSGILSQL
-38 FKRILG
+38 FTRTLG
-44 LQGLGAQALSRS
+44 FQTLGSQALSRS

-64 LLFLLTLTLSLA
+64 VLFLLTLTLSLA

-88 NTYINDN
+88 DSYINDN
-95 QRALV
+95 QRALI

-112 PSEVLAQVKTIA
+112 PSEVLSQVETIPN
-124 DTQTVYDYQF
+124 TQTVYDYQF
-134 TAMVVTDEQTL
+134 SAMLVNDEQTL
-145 LTSVKAVSPAY
+145 LASVKAVSPSY
-156 PLYGEAELASGQPL
+156 PLYGTAELASGQPL
-170 WEQLTSNNVVV
+170 WDQLTSDSVIV
-181 APEVLNGL
+181 APEVLSSL
-189 NANIGD
+189 QADVGD
-195 QITIGDAEFTISDVL
+195 RITIGDAQFTISDVL

-217 LTAFGFGGRVLMQ
+217 LTTFGFGGRVLMK
-230 QDALA
+230 QDALPS
-235 ATNLLGERSRI
+235 TNLLGQRSRI
-246 NYRIEL
+246 NYRIEM
-252 AGEPELMAEQY
+252 AGDPELITTQREQ
-263 DKLTQILTN
+263 LTDILTN

-309 SAVAMYGVITAFVTK
+309 SAVAMYGVISAFVSK
-324 QQSSNA
+324 QQSNNA

-359 AAIIVSFGLLK
+359 AAVALSLGLLK
-370 VGQPYLGAILP
+370 IGQPYLVAILP

-389 PISAIKTIII
+389 PISAIKTIVI
-399 ALVLTLLIAQRGLS
+399 ALALTLLIAQRGLS
-413 TLSTTKPA
+413 ALNTTKPA
-421 TLLSQGASQ
+421 TLLNQGASTQ
-430 QVQNLP
+430 TQNLP
-436 WYQRLPLLW
+436 WYRRTPLLW
-445 YGLMLTGLYAFFAYE
+445 YGIVLAGLYTFFAYE
-460 VSSFKLG
+460 VGSLSLG
-467 AQLLIGLI
+467 AQLLGGLI

-481 WLLARAW
+481 WLLARGW
-488 LWLLAKLA
+488 LWLLNKLA
-496 TNSNISW
+496 SNTKVSW

-544 TQFVNAYPEDAPNL
+544 AQFINAYPEDAPNL
-558 FLLDIQSDQHDEI
+558 FLLDVQSDQHDDI
-571 DNIIGAPVSYYPVI
+571 DAIIEAPVTYYPVI
-585 RARVVT
+585 RARVET
-591 ANNVPVQD
+591 ANDVAAKD
-599 IEPADGFDDPARVF
+599 IEPADGFDDPTRVF

-619 TVMDT
+619 TVMET
-624 EFITDAVKDKQ
+624 EYITESLTDDA
-635 LYAPIN
+635 LYSSIDA
-641 VQNQTENERGTLQNS
+641 TNE
-656 VQQSVQI
+656 QI
-663 SEQTIAPMSILDT
+663 KPLSILDT
-676 AASLLNVGMG
+676 AAGMLNVGMG

-696 EIVGQITSIRSRYE
+696 EIIGQITSIRTRYE
-710 QGPSPYFYFLFEP
+710 RGPSPYFYFLFEP
-723 AVLSAAP
+723 SVLSAAP
-730 QIQFATAHVAADDI
+730 QIQFATAHVSEDAI
-744 PDLQGKLVRQFPAV
+744 PELQGKLVREFPAV

-764 AIAQQIQELVV
+764 AIAKQIQELVV

-788 LLTGIMVLISSLLS
+788 LLTGVMVLISSLLS
-802 TSQDRMQESA
+802 TSQDRMKDSA

-829 LELGILGISAALF
+829 LELGVLGISAAIF
-842 AVIIANI
+842 AVVIASV

-854 ITQWFNLQFSVPWA
+854 ITQWFNLQFSVPWT
-868 SLGIGGVTLV
+868 SLAIGGAALIV
-878 ALLFAIAIIYVR
+878 LLFAIAIIYVR

>member
-1 MNNLMSNKQKDNHS
+1 MDNMDNESNDSRGIISQ
-15 PNNTTDTSMAKESD
+15 
-29 YTGGAMQHL
+29 L
-38 FKRILG
+38 FNRLLISKN
-44 LQGLGAQALSRS
+44 LGAQALSRS
-56 WWQRWVYP
+56 WWQRWIYP
-64 LLFLLTLTLSLA
+64 VLFLITLVLSLA
-76 TYLTLDSVQQSV
+76 TYLTLDSIQQSV
-88 NTYINDN
+88 DTYINDN

-112 PSEVLAQVKTIA
+112 PSEILAQVETVA
-124 DTQTVYDYQF
+124 DTQIVYDYQF
-134 TAMVVTDEQTL
+134 SAMVVTDKQTL
-145 LTSVKAVSPAY
+145 LASVKAVSPAY
-156 PLYGEAELASGQPL
+156 PLYGDAELASGQPF
-170 WEQLTSNNVVV
+170 WTQLSAANVVV
-181 APEVLNGL
+181 APEVLNSL
-189 NANIGD
+189 NASVGD

-217 LTAFGFGGRVLMQ
+217 LTAFGFGGRVLMHE
-230 QDALA
+230 DALA
-235 ATNLLGERSRI
+235 ATNLLGQRSRI

-252 AGEPELMAEQY
+252 AGEPEQITEQR
-263 DKLTQILTN
+263 DKLTQILNN

-335 GEPLGSLK
+335 GEPLKSLK

-359 AAIIVSFGLLK
+359 AAVIVSFGLLK
-370 VGQPYLGAILP
+370 VGQPYLIAILP

-413 TLSTTKPA
+413 TLSSTKPA
-421 TLLSQGASQ
+421 TLLNRGASTNS
-430 QVQNLP
+430 QNLP
-436 WYQRLPLLW
+436 WYRRLPLLW
-445 YGLMLTGLYAFFAYE
+445 YGLMLVGLYVFFAYE
-460 VSSFKLG
+460 VNSLILG
-467 AQLLIGLI
+467 AQLLIGLTA
-475 GFVAIF
+475 FVAIF
-481 WLLARAW
+481 WLLARGW
-488 LWLLAKLA
+488 LWLLTKFAEH
-496 TNSNISW
+496 SNISW

-544 TQFVNAYPEDAPNL
+544 AQFINAYPEDAPNL
-558 FLLDIQSDQHDEI
+558 FLLDIQSDQHDAI
-571 DNIIGAPVSYYPVI
+571 NNIIAAPVSYYPVI

-591 ANNVPVQD
+591 ANDVPVQD
-599 IEPADGFDDPARVF
+599 IEPTDGFDDPTRVF

-624 EFITDAVKDKQ
+624 EFITDAVKNDK
-635 LYAPIN
+635 LYAPIKTTAN
-641 VQNQTENERGTLQNS
+641 DPAQT
-656 VQQSVQI
+656 V
-663 SEQTIAPMSILDT
+663 APLSILDT

-710 QGPSPYFYFLFEP
+710 KGPSPYFYFLFEP
-723 AVLSAAP
+723 EVLAAAP
-730 QIQFATAHVAADDI
+730 QIQFATAHVAAEDI
-744 PDLQGKLVRQFPAV
+744 PKLQGQLAREFPAV

-764 AIAQQIQELVV
+764 AIAQQVQELVV

-802 TSQDRMQESA
+802 TSQDRMADSA

-854 ITQWFNLQFSVPWA
+854 ITQWFNLRFSVSWA
-868 SLGIGGVTLV
+868 SLGIGGVALV
-878 ALLFAIAIIYVR
+878 GLLFAIAIIYVR

>member
-1 MNNLMSNKQKDNHS
+1 MDNMDNESNDSRGIISQLFNRLLISKNLGS
-15 PNNTTDTSMAKESD
+15 
-29 YTGGAMQHL
+29 
-38 FKRILG
+38 
-44 LQGLGAQALSRS
+44 QALSRS
-56 WWQRWVYP
+56 WWQRWIYP
-64 LLFLLTLTLSLA
+64 VLFLITLVLSLA
-76 TYLTLDSVQQSV
+76 TYLTLDSIQQSV
-88 NTYINDN
+88 DTYINDN

-112 PSEVLAQVKTIA
+112 PSEILAQVETVA
-124 DTQTVYDYQF
+124 DTQIVYDYQF
-134 TAMVVTDEQTL
+134 SAMVVTDEQTL
-145 LTSVKAVSPAY
+145 LASVKAVSPAY

-170 WEQLTSNNVVV
+170 WQQLSAANVVV
-181 APEVLNGL
+181 APEVLNSL
-189 NANIGD
+189 NASVGD
-195 QITIGDAEFTISDVL
+195 QITIGDAEFIISDVL

-217 LTAFGFGGRVLMQ
+217 LTAFGFGGRVLMH

-235 ATNLLGERSRI
+235 ATNLLGQRSRI

-252 AGEPELMAEQY
+252 AGAPELMAVQR
-263 DKLTQILTN
+263 DKLTQILNN

-281 ESADTSV
+281 KSADTSV

-335 GEPLGSLK
+335 GEPLKSLK

-348 LLIVTTIIACI
+348 LLIVTTIIACV
-359 AAIIVSFGLLK
+359 AAVIVSFGLLK
-370 VGQPYLGAILP
+370 VGQPYLIAILP

-413 TLSTTKPA
+413 TLSSTKPA
-421 TLLSQGASQ
+421 TLLNQGASTNS
-430 QVQNLP
+430 QNLP
-436 WYQRLPLLW
+436 WYRSLPLLW
-445 YGLMLTGLYAFFAYE
+445 YGLMLVGLYVFFAYE
-460 VSSFKLG
+460 VNSLLLG
-467 AQLLIGLI
+467 AQLLVGLTA
-475 GFVAIF
+475 FVAIF
-481 WLLARAW
+481 WLLARGW
-488 LWLLAKLA
+488 LWLLTKFAKH
-496 TNSNISW
+496 SNISW

-544 TQFVNAYPEDAPNL
+544 AQFINAYPEDAPNL

-571 DNIIGAPVSYYPVI
+571 NNIIAAPVSYYPVI

-591 ANNVPVQD
+591 ANNIPVQD

-624 EFITDAVKDKQ
+624 EFITDAVENDK
-635 LYAPIN
+635 LYAPIKTSDN
-641 VQNQTENERGTLQNS
+641 DPAQT
-656 VQQSVQI
+656 V
-663 SEQTIAPMSILDT
+663 APLSILDT

-710 QGPSPYFYFLFEP
+710 KGPSPYFYFLFEP
-723 AVLSAAP
+723 EVLAAAP

-744 PDLQGKLVRQFPAV
+744 PKLQGQLVREFPAV

-764 AIAQQIQELVV
+764 AIAQQVQELVV

-802 TSQDRMQESA
+802 TSQDRMKDSA

-829 LELGILGISAALF
+829 LELSILGISAALF
-842 AVIIANI
+842 AAIIANI

-854 ITQWFNLQFSVPWA
+854 ITQWFNLRFSVPWT
-868 SLGIGGVTLV
+868 SLAIGGVALV
-878 ALLFAIAIIYVR
+878 VLLFAIAIIYVR

>member
-1 MNNLMSNKQKDNHS
+1 MNSKPTDNKS
-15 PNNTTDTSMAKESD
+15 PDTKKTDTSMHQESS
-29 YTGGAMQHL
+29 YPSGILSQL
-38 FKRILG
+38 FTRTLG
-44 LQGLGAQALSRS
+44 FQTLGSQALSRS

-64 LLFLLTLTLSLA
+64 VLFLLTLTLSLA

-88 NTYINDN
+88 DSYINDN

-112 PSEVLAQVKTIA
+112 PSEVLSQVETIPN
-124 DTQTVYDYQF
+124 TQTVYDYQF
-134 TAMVVTDEQTL
+134 SAMLVNDEQTL
-145 LTSVKAVSPAY
+145 LASVKAVSPSY
-156 PLYGEAELASGQPL
+156 PLYGTAELASGQPL
-170 WEQLTSNNVVV
+170 WDQLTSDSVIV
-181 APEVLNGL
+181 APEVLSSL
-189 NANIGD
+189 QADVGD
-195 QITIGDAEFTISDVL
+195 RITIGDAQFTISDVL

-217 LTAFGFGGRVLMQ
+217 LTTFGFGGRVLMK

-235 ATNLLGERSRI
+235 ATNLLGQRSRI
-246 NYRIEL
+246 NYRIEM
-252 AGEPELMAEQY
+252 AGDPELITTQREQ
-263 DKLTQILTN
+263 LTDILTN

-309 SAVAMYGVITAFVTK
+309 SAVAMYGVISAFVSK
-324 QQSSNA
+324 QQSNNA
-330 IRLAL
+330 IRVAL

-348 LLIVTTIIACI
+348 LLIVTTVIACV
-359 AAIIVSFGLLK
+359 AAVALSLGLLK
-370 VGQPYLGAILP
+370 IGQPYLVAILP

-389 PISAIKTIII
+389 PISAIKTIVI
-399 ALVLTLLIAQRGLS
+399 ALALTLLIAQRGLS
-413 TLSTTKPA
+413 ALNTTKPA
-421 TLLSQGASQ
+421 TLLNQGASTQ
-430 QVQNLP
+430 TQSLP
-436 WYQRLPLLW
+436 WYRRVPLLW
-445 YGLMLTGLYAFFAYE
+445 YGLVLAGLYAFFAYE
-460 VSSFKLG
+460 VGSLSLG
-467 AQLLIGLI
+467 AQLLGGLI

-481 WLLARAW
+481 WLLARGW
-488 LWLLAKLA
+488 LWLLNKLA
-496 TNSNISW
+496 SNTKVSW

-544 TQFVNAYPEDAPNL
+544 AQFINAYPEDAPNL
-558 FLLDIQSDQHDEI
+558 FLLDVQSDQHDDI
-571 DNIIGAPVSYYPVI
+571 DTIIEAPVTYYPVI
-585 RARVVT
+585 RARVET
-591 ANNVPVQD
+591 ANDVAAKD
-599 IEPADGFDDPARVF
+599 IEPADGFDDPTRVF

-624 EFITDAVKDKQ
+624 EYITESLTDDA
-635 LYAPIN
+635 LYTSIDA
-641 VQNQTENERGTLQNS
+641 TNE
-656 VQQSVQI
+656 QI
-663 SEQTIAPMSILDT
+663 KPLSILDT
-676 AASLLNVGMG
+676 AASMLNVGMG

-696 EIVGQITSIRSRYE
+696 EIIGQITSIRTRYE
-710 QGPSPYFYFLFEP
+710 RGPSPYFYFLFEP
-723 AVLSAAP
+723 SVLSAAP
-730 QIQFATAHVAADDI
+730 QIQFATAHVSEDAI
-744 PDLQGKLVRQFPAV
+744 PELQGKLVREFPAV

-764 AIAQQIQELVV
+764 AIAKQIQELVV

-788 LLTGIMVLISSLLS
+788 LLTGVMVLISSLLS
-802 TSQDRMQESA
+802 TSQDRMKDSA

-829 LELGILGISAALF
+829 LELGVLGISAATF
-842 AVIIANI
+842 AVVIASV

-854 ITQWFNLQFSVPWA
+854 ITQWFNLQFSVPWT
-868 SLGIGGVTLV
+868 SLAIGGAALIV
-878 ALLFAIAIIYVR
+878 LLFAIAIIYVR
-890 LVIGRGIMARVRAMI
+890 LVIGRGIMARVRAMV

>member
-1 MNNLMSNKQKDNHS
+1 MNSKPTDNKS
-15 PNNTTDTSMAKESD
+15 PDTEKTDTSMHQESS
-29 YTGGAMQHL
+29 YPSGILSQL
-38 FKRILG
+38 FTRTLG
-44 LQGLGAQALSRS
+44 FQTLGSQALSRS

-64 LLFLLTLTLSLA
+64 VLFLLTLTLSLA

-88 NTYINDN
+88 DSYINDN

-112 PSEVLAQVKTIA
+112 PSEVLSQVETIPN
-124 DTQTVYDYQF
+124 TQTVYDYQF
-134 TAMVVTDEQTL
+134 SAMLVNDEQTL
-145 LTSVKAVSPAY
+145 LASVKAVSPSY
-156 PLYGEAELASGQPL
+156 PLYGTAELASGQPL
-170 WEQLTSNNVVV
+170 WDQLTSDSVIV
-181 APEVLNGL
+181 APEVLSSL
-189 NANIGD
+189 QADVGD
-195 QITIGDAEFTISDVL
+195 RITIGDAQFTISDVL

-217 LTAFGFGGRVLMQ
+217 LTTFGFGGRVLMK

-235 ATNLLGERSRI
+235 ATNLLGQRSRI
-246 NYRIEL
+246 NYRIEM
-252 AGEPELMAEQY
+252 AGDPELITTQREQ
-263 DKLTQILTN
+263 LTDILTN

-309 SAVAMYGVITAFVTK
+309 SAVAMYGVISAFVSK
-324 QQSSNA
+324 QQSNNA

-348 LLIVTTIIACI
+348 LLIVTTVIACV
-359 AAIIVSFGLLK
+359 AAVALSLGLLK
-370 VGQPYLGAILP
+370 IGQPYLVAILP

-389 PISAIKTIII
+389 PISAIKTIVI
-399 ALVLTLLIAQRGLS
+399 ALALTLLIAQRGLS
-413 TLSTTKPA
+413 ALNTTKPA
-421 TLLSQGASQ
+421 TLLNQGASTQ
-430 QVQNLP
+430 TQSLP
-436 WYQRLPLLW
+436 WYRRVPLLW
-445 YGLMLTGLYAFFAYE
+445 YGLVLAGLYAFFAYE
-460 VSSFKLG
+460 VGSLSLG
-467 AQLLIGLI
+467 AQLLGGLI

-481 WLLARAW
+481 WLLARGW
-488 LWLLAKLA
+488 LWLLNKLA
-496 TNSNISW
+496 SNTKVSW

-544 TQFVNAYPEDAPNL
+544 AQFINAYPEDAPNL
-558 FLLDIQSDQHDEI
+558 FLLDVQSDQHDDI
-571 DNIIGAPVSYYPVI
+571 DTIIEAPVTYYPVI
-585 RARVVT
+585 RARVET
-591 ANNVPVQD
+591 ANDVAAKD
-599 IEPADGFDDPARVF
+599 IEPADGFDDPTRVF

-624 EFITDAVKDKQ
+624 EYITESLTDDA
-635 LYAPIN
+635 LYTSIDA
-641 VQNQTENERGTLQNS
+641 TNE
-656 VQQSVQI
+656 QI
-663 SEQTIAPMSILDT
+663 KPLSILDT
-676 AASLLNVGMG
+676 AASMLNVGMG

-696 EIVGQITSIRSRYE
+696 EIIGQITSIRTRYE
-710 QGPSPYFYFLFEP
+710 RGPSPYFYFLFEP
-723 AVLSAAP
+723 SVLSAAP
-730 QIQFATAHVAADDI
+730 QIQFATAHVSEDAI
-744 PDLQGKLVRQFPAV
+744 PELQGKLVREFPAV

-764 AIAQQIQELVV
+764 AIAKQIQELVV

-788 LLTGIMVLISSLLS
+788 LLTGVMVLISSLLS
-802 TSQDRMQESA
+802 TSQDRMKDSA

-829 LELGILGISAALF
+829 LELGVLGISAATF
-842 AVIIANI
+842 AVVIASV

-854 ITQWFNLQFSVPWA
+854 ITQWFNLQFSVPWT
-868 SLGIGGVTLV
+868 SLAIGGAALIV
-878 ALLFAIAIIYVR
+878 LLFAIAIIYVR
-890 LVIGRGIMARVRAMI
+890 LVIGRGIMARVRAMV

>member
-1 MNNLMSNKQKDNHS
+1 MNNKQTEKHS
-15 PNNTTDTSMAKESD
+15 PKDTTDTSMAKESD
-29 YTGGAMQHL
+29 YTGSIIYHL
-38 FKRILG
+38 FK
-44 LQGLGAQALSRS
+44 GLGAQALSRS
-56 WWQRWVYP
+56 WWQRWIYP
-64 LLFLLTLTLSLA
+64 VLFLLTLTLSLA
-76 TYLTLDSVQQSV
+76 TYLTLDSIQQSV

-107 SKQDW
+107 SQQDW
-112 PSEVLAQVKTIA
+112 PSEVLTQVATVA
-124 DTQTVYDYQF
+124 DTQKVYDYQF
-134 TAMVVTDEQTL
+134 NAMVVTDEQTL
-145 LTSVKAVSPAY
+145 LARVKAVSPAY
-156 PLYGEAELASGQPL
+156 PLYGDVELASGQPL
-170 WEQLTSNNVVV
+170 WQQLKPDNVVV
-181 APEVLNGL
+181 APEVLKSL
-189 NANIGD
+189 NASIGD
-195 QITIGDAEFTISDVL
+195 KITIGEGQFTISDVL

-252 AGEPELMAEQY
+252 AGEPELIAEQR

-309 SAVAMYGVITAFVTK
+309 SAVAMYGVITAFVSK

-348 LLIVTTIIACI
+348 LLIATTVIAGI

-370 VGQPYLGAILP
+370 VGQPYLVAILP

-413 TLSTTKPA
+413 SLNTTKPA
-421 TLLSQGASQ
+421 TLLSQGASSQ
-430 QVQNLP
+430 AQNIP
-436 WYQRLPLLW
+436 WYKRFPLLW

-460 VSSFKLG
+460 VGSFKLG

-496 TNSNISW
+496 MSSHISW

-544 TQFVNAYPEDAPNL
+544 TQFINAYPEDAPNL

-571 DNIIGAPVSYYPVI
+571 NKIIEAPVNYYPVI

-591 ANNVPVQD
+591 ANDVLVQD
-599 IEPADGFDDPARVF
+599 IEPAEGFDDPTRVF
-613 NLSYAD
+613 NLSYSD
-619 TVMDT
+619 TVMET
-624 EFITDAVKDKQ
+624 EFITDAVADNQ
-635 LYAPIN
+635 LYEPIETESSNPGQVVAP
-641 VQNQTENERGTLQNS
+641 L
-656 VQQSVQI
+656 
-663 SEQTIAPMSILDT
+663 SILDT

-686 DQVRFNIQGI
+686 DEVRFNIQGI

-723 AVLSAAP
+723 SVLSAAP
-730 QIQFATAHVAADDI
+730 QIQFATAHVTADDI
-744 PDLQGKLVRQFPAV
+744 PDLQGQLVRAFPAV

-764 AIAQQIQELVV
+764 AIAQQVQELVA

-829 LELGILGISAALF
+829 LELGLLGLSAAAF
-842 AVIIANI
+842 AVIIASV

-854 ITQWFNLQFSVPWA
+854 ITQWFNLRFSVPWA
-868 SLGIGGVTLV
+868 SLSIGGALLI

>member
-1 MNNLMSNKQKDNHS
+1 MNEKLTDNKSTDIKK
-15 PNNTTDTSMAKESD
+15 TDTSMRQETS
-29 YTGGAMQHL
+29 YSSGILNQL
-38 FKRILG
+38 FTKTLG
-44 LQGLGAQALSRS
+44 SQALSRS

-64 LLFLLTLTLSLA
+64 VLFLLTLTLSLA

-88 NTYINDN
+88 DRYINDN

-112 PSEVLAQVKTIA
+112 PSEVLTQVETIP

-134 TAMVVTDEQTL
+134 SAMLVNDEQTL
-145 LTSVKAVSPAY
+145 LASIKAVSPSY
-156 PLYGEAELASGQPL
+156 PLYGTAELASGQPL
-170 WEQLTSNNVVV
+170 WEQLTSDSVIV
-181 APEVLNGL
+181 APEVLSSL
-189 NANIGD
+189 QANVGD
-195 QITIGDAEFTISDVL
+195 RITIGDAQFKISDVL

-217 LTAFGFGGRVLMQ
+217 LTTFGFGGRVLMH
-230 QDALA
+230 QDSLA
-235 ATNLLGERSRI
+235 ATNLLGQRSRI
-246 NYRIEL
+246 NYRIEM
-252 AGEPELMAEQY
+252 AGDPELITTQRDA
-263 DKLTQILTN
+263 LTEILTN

-309 SAVAMYGVITAFVTK
+309 SAVAMYGVISAFVTK
-324 QQSSNA
+324 QQSNNA

-348 LLIVTTIIACI
+348 LLIVTTVIACI
-359 AAIIVSFGLLK
+359 AAIILSLGLLK
-370 VGQPYLGAILP
+370 IGQPYLVAILP
-381 ADVGLAIN
+381 TDVGLSIN
-389 PISAIKTIII
+389 PISAIKTIVI

-413 TLSTTKPA
+413 ALNTTKPA
-421 TLLSQGASQ
+421 TLLNQGASTQ
-430 QVQNLP
+430 TQNLP
-436 WYQRLPLLW
+436 WYRRVPLLW
-445 YGLMLTGLYAFFAYE
+445 YGLVLAGLYAFFAYE
-460 VSSFKLG
+460 VGSLSLG
-467 AQLLIGLI
+467 AQLLGGLI

-481 WLLARAW
+481 WLLARGW

-496 TNSNISW
+496 SNTKVSW

-544 TQFVNAYPEDAPNL
+544 AQFINAYPEDAPNL
-558 FLLDIQSDQHDEI
+558 FLLDVQSDQHDDI
-571 DNIIGAPVSYYPVI
+571 DVIIEAPVTYYPVI
-585 RARVVT
+585 RARVET
-591 ANNVPVQD
+591 ANGVAAKD

-619 TVMDT
+619 TVMET
-624 EFITDAVKDKQ
+624 EYITESLTDDA
-635 LYAPIN
+635 LYTPIDA
-641 VQNQTENERGTLQNS
+641 TNE
-656 VQQSVQI
+656 QI
-663 SEQTIAPMSILDT
+663 KPLSILDT
-676 AASLLNVGMG
+676 AAGMLNVGMG

-696 EIVGQITSIRSRYE
+696 EIIGQITSIRTRYE
-710 QGPSPYFYFLFEP
+710 RGPSPYFYFLFEP
-723 AVLSAAP
+723 SVLSAAP
-730 QIQFATAHVAADDI
+730 QIQFATAHVPEDAI
-744 PDLQGKLVRQFPAV
+744 PELQGKLVREFPAV

-764 AIAQQIQELVV
+764 AIAKQIQELVV

-788 LLTGIMVLISSLLS
+788 LLTGVMVLISSLLS
-802 TSQDRMQESA
+802 TSQDRMKDSA

-829 LELGILGISAALF
+829 LELGVLGISAATF
-842 AVIIANI
+842 AVIIATG
-849 GAWAA
+849 GAWLAV
-854 ITQWFNLQFSVPWA
+854 TQWFNLQFSMPWA
-868 SLGIGGVTLV
+868 NLAMGGAALV
-878 ALLFAIAIIYVR
+878 VLLFAIAIIYVK
-890 LVIGRGIMARVRAMI
+890 LVIGRGIMARVRAMV

>member
-1 MNNLMSNKQKDNHS
+1 MDQKSMDNMDNES
-15 PNNTTDTSMAKESD
+15 TDSRGIIS
-29 YTGGAMQHL
+29 QL
-38 FKRILG
+38 FNRLLISKN
-44 LQGLGAQALSRS
+44 LGAQALSRS
-56 WWQRWVYP
+56 WWQRWIYP
-64 LLFLLTLTLSLA
+64 VLFLITLVLSLA
-76 TYLTLDSVQQSV
+76 TYLTLDSIQQSV
-88 NTYINDN
+88 DTYINDN

-112 PSEVLAQVKTIA
+112 PSEILAQVETVA
-124 DTQTVYDYQF
+124 DTQIVYDYQF
-134 TAMVVTDEQTL
+134 SAMVVTDEQTL
-145 LTSVKAVSPAY
+145 LASVKAVSPAY

-170 WEQLTSNNVVV
+170 WQQLSAANVVV
-181 APEVLNGL
+181 APEVLNSL
-189 NANIGD
+189 NASVGD
-195 QITIGDAEFTISDVL
+195 QITIGDAEFIISDVL

-217 LTAFGFGGRVLMQ
+217 LTAFGFGGRVLMHE
-230 QDALA
+230 DALA
-235 ATNLLGERSRI
+235 ATNLLGQRSRI

-252 AGEPELMAEQY
+252 AGEPEQITEQR
-263 DKLTQILTN
+263 DKLTQILNN

-309 SAVAMYGVITAFVTK
+309 SAVAIYGVITAFVTK

-335 GEPLGSLK
+335 GEPLKSLK

-348 LLIVTTIIACI
+348 LLIVTTIIACV
-359 AAIIVSFGLLK
+359 AAVIVSFGLLK
-370 VGQPYLGAILP
+370 VGQPYLIAILP

-413 TLSTTKPA
+413 TLSSTKPA
-421 TLLSQGASQ
+421 TLLDQGASTNS
-430 QVQNLP
+430 QNLP
-436 WYQRLPLLW
+436 WYRSLPLLW
-445 YGLMLTGLYAFFAYE
+445 YGLMLVGLYVFFAYE
-460 VSSFKLG
+460 VNSLLLG
-467 AQLLIGLI
+467 AQLLIGLTA
-475 GFVAIF
+475 FVAIF
-481 WLLARAW
+481 WLLARGW
-488 LWLLAKLA
+488 LWLLTKFAQYPK
-496 TNSNISW
+496 ISW

-544 TQFVNAYPEDAPNL
+544 TQFINAYPEDAPNL

-571 DNIIGAPVSYYPVI
+571 NNIIAAPVSYYPVI

-591 ANNVPVQD
+591 ANNIPVQD

-624 EFITDAVKDKQ
+624 EFITDAVENDK
-635 LYAPIN
+635 LYAPIKTSDN
-641 VQNQTENERGTLQNS
+641 DPAQT
-656 VQQSVQI
+656 V
-663 SEQTIAPMSILDT
+663 APLSILDT
-676 AASLLNVGMG
+676 AASLLNVGIG

-710 QGPSPYFYFLFEP
+710 KGPSPYFYFLFEP
-723 AVLSAAP
+723 EVLAAAP

-744 PDLQGKLVRQFPAV
+744 PKLQGQLVREFPAV

-764 AIAQQIQELVV
+764 AIAQQVQELVV

-802 TSQDRMQESA
+802 TSQDRMADSA

-854 ITQWFNLQFSVPWA
+854 ITQWFNLRFSVPWA
-868 SLGIGGVTLV
+868 SLGMGGVALIG
-878 ALLFAIAIIYVR
+878 LLFAIAIIYVR
-890 LVIGRGIMARVRAMI
+890 LVIGRGIMARVRAMV

>member
-1 MNNLMSNKQKDNHS
+1 MNNLKNNKQTEKHS
-15 PNNTTDTSMAKESD
+15 AIDATATTDTSMAKESD
-29 YTGGAMQHL
+29 YTGGIMRQL
-38 FKRILG
+38 FSRILG

-56 WWQRWVYP
+56 WWQRWIYP

-88 NTYINDN
+88 DTYINDN

-107 SKQDW
+107 SKQEW
-112 PSEVLAQVKTIA
+112 PSEVLTQVETVA
-124 DTQTVYDYQF
+124 DTQIVYDYQF
-134 TAMVVTDEQTL
+134 SAMVVTDEQTL
-145 LTSVKAVSPAY
+145 LASVKAVSPAY

-170 WEQLTSNNVVV
+170 WQQLNAENVVV
-181 APEVLNGL
+181 APEILNSL
-189 NANIGD
+189 NASVGD

-217 LTAFGFGGRVLMQ
+217 LTAFGFGGRVLMH

-235 ATNLLGERSRI
+235 ATNLLGQRSRI

-252 AGEPELMAEQY
+252 AGEPELMAVQR
-263 DKLTQILTN
+263 DKLTQILSN

-335 GEPLGSLK
+335 GEPLKSLK
-343 RSYYQ
+343 HSYYQ
-348 LLIVTTIIACI
+348 LLIATTIIACI
-359 AAIIVSFGLLK
+359 AAVIFSFGLLK
-370 VGQPYLGAILP
+370 VGQPYLIAILP
-381 ADVGLAIN
+381 TDVGLAIN

-421 TLLSQGASQ
+421 TLLNQGASTNS
-430 QVQNLP
+430 QNMP

-445 YGLMLTGLYAFFAYE
+445 YGLMLIGLYAFFAYE
-460 VSSFKLG
+460 VNSLILG
-467 AQLLIGLI
+467 AQLLIGLTA
-475 GFVAIF
+475 FVAIF
-481 WLLARAW
+481 WLLARGW
-488 LWLLAKLA
+488 LWLLTNFAKH
-496 TNSNISW
+496 SNISW

-519 ALFFV
+519 ALFFI

-544 TQFVNAYPEDAPNL
+544 AQFINAYPEDAPNL

-571 DNIIGAPVSYYPVI
+571 NNIIAAPVSYYPVI

-624 EFITDAVKDKQ
+624 EFITDSLVKNE
-635 LYAPIN
+635 LYAPIKTADN
-641 VQNQTENERGTLQNS
+641 EPAQT
-656 VQQSVQI
+656 V
-663 SEQTIAPMSILDT
+663 APLSILDT

-696 EIVGQITSIRSRYE
+696 EIVGQVTSIRSRYE
-710 QGPSPYFYFLFEP
+710 KGPSPYFYFLFEP
-723 AVLSAAP
+723 DVLAAAP
-730 QIQFATAHVAADDI
+730 QIQFATAHVAAEDI
-744 PDLQGKLVRQFPAV
+744 PKLQGQLVREFPAV

-764 AIAQQIQELVV
+764 AIAQQVQELVV

-802 TSQDRMQESA
+802 TSQDRMADSA

-854 ITQWFNLQFSVPWA
+854 ITQWFNLRFSVPWA
-868 SLGIGGVTLV
+868 SLSIGGVALV
-878 ALLFAIAIIYVR
+878 GLLFAIAIIYVR

>member
-1 MNNLMSNKQKDNHS
+1 MNSKPTDNKS
-15 PNNTTDTSMAKESD
+15 PDTEKTDTSMHQESS
-29 YTGGAMQHL
+29 YPSGILSQL
-38 FKRILG
+38 FTRTLG
-44 LQGLGAQALSRS
+44 FQTLGSQALSRS

-64 LLFLLTLTLSLA
+64 VLFLLTLTLSLA

-88 NTYINDN
+88 DSYINDN

-112 PSEVLAQVKTIA
+112 PSEVLSQVETIPN
-124 DTQTVYDYQF
+124 TQIVYDYQF
-134 TAMVVTDEQTL
+134 SAMLVNDEQTL
-145 LTSVKAVSPAY
+145 LASVKAVSPSY
-156 PLYGEAELASGQPL
+156 PLYGTAELASGQPL
-170 WEQLTSNNVVV
+170 WDQLTSDSVIV
-181 APEVLNGL
+181 APEVLSSL
-189 NANIGD
+189 QADVGD
-195 QITIGDAEFTISDVL
+195 RITIGDAQFTISDVL

-217 LTAFGFGGRVLMQ
+217 LTTFGFGGRVLMK

-235 ATNLLGERSRI
+235 ATNLLGQRSRI
-246 NYRIEL
+246 NYRIEM
-252 AGEPELMAEQY
+252 AGDPELITTQREQ
-263 DKLTQILTN
+263 LTDILTN

-309 SAVAMYGVITAFVTK
+309 SAVAMYGVISAFVSK
-324 QQSSNA
+324 QQSNNA
-330 IRLAL
+330 IRVAL

-348 LLIVTTIIACI
+348 LLIVTTVIACV
-359 AAIIVSFGLLK
+359 AAVALSLGLLK
-370 VGQPYLGAILP
+370 IGQPYLVAILP

-389 PISAIKTIII
+389 PISAIKTIVI
-399 ALVLTLLIAQRGLS
+399 ALALTLLIAQRGLS
-413 TLSTTKPA
+413 ALNTTKPA
-421 TLLSQGASQ
+421 TLLNQGASTQ
-430 QVQNLP
+430 TQSLP
-436 WYQRLPLLW
+436 WYRRVPLLW
-445 YGLMLTGLYAFFAYE
+445 YGLVLAGLYAFFAYE
-460 VSSFKLG
+460 VGSLSLG
-467 AQLLIGLI
+467 AQLLGGLI

-481 WLLARAW
+481 WLLARGW
-488 LWLLAKLA
+488 LWLLNKLA
-496 TNSNISW
+496 SNTKVSW

-544 TQFVNAYPEDAPNL
+544 AQFINAYPEDAPNL
-558 FLLDIQSDQHDEI
+558 FLLDVQSDQHDDI
-571 DNIIGAPVSYYPVI
+571 DTIIEAPVTYYPVI
-585 RARVVT
+585 RARVET
-591 ANNVPVQD
+591 ANDVAAKD
-599 IEPADGFDDPARVF
+599 IEPADGFDDPTRVF

-624 EFITDAVKDKQ
+624 EYITESLTDDA
-635 LYAPIN
+635 LYTSIDA
-641 VQNQTENERGTLQNS
+641 TNE
-656 VQQSVQI
+656 QI
-663 SEQTIAPMSILDT
+663 KPLSILDT
-676 AASLLNVGMG
+676 AASMLNVGMG

-696 EIVGQITSIRSRYE
+696 EIIGQITSIRTRYE
-710 QGPSPYFYFLFEP
+710 RGPSPYFYFLFEP
-723 AVLSAAP
+723 SVLSAAP
-730 QIQFATAHVAADDI
+730 QIQFATAHVSEDAI
-744 PDLQGKLVRQFPAV
+744 PELQGKLVREFPAV

-764 AIAQQIQELVV
+764 AIAKQIQELVV

-788 LLTGIMVLISSLLS
+788 LLTGVMVLISSLLS
-802 TSQDRMQESA
+802 TSQDRMKDSA

-829 LELGILGISAALF
+829 LELGVLGISAATF
-842 AVIIANI
+842 AVVIASV

-854 ITQWFNLQFSVPWA
+854 ITQWFNLQFSVPWT
-868 SLGIGGVTLV
+868 SLAIGGAALIV
-878 ALLFAIAIIYVR
+878 LLFAIAIIYVR
-890 LVIGRGIMARVRAMI
+890 LVIGRGIMARVRAMV

>member
-1 MNNLMSNKQKDNHS
+1 MDNMDNESNYSSGIISQ
-15 PNNTTDTSMAKESD
+15 
-29 YTGGAMQHL
+29 L
-38 FKRILG
+38 FNRTLG
-44 LQGLGAQALSRS
+44 TQALSRS
-56 WWQRWVYP
+56 WWQRWIYP

-88 NTYINDN
+88 ATYINDN

-107 SKQDW
+107 SKQEW
-112 PSEVLAQVKTIA
+112 PSEVLTQVETVA
-124 DTQTVYDYQF
+124 DTQIVYDYQF
-134 TAMVVTDEQTL
+134 SAMVVTDEQTL
-145 LTSVKAVSPAY
+145 LASVKAVSPAY

-170 WEQLTSNNVVV
+170 WQQLSADNVVV
-181 APEVLNGL
+181 APEVLNSL
-189 NANIGD
+189 NASVGD
-195 QITIGDAEFTISDVL
+195 QITIGDADFTISDVL

-217 LTAFGFGGRVLMQ
+217 LTAFGFGGRVLMH

-235 ATNLLGERSRI
+235 ATNLLGQRSRI

-252 AGEPELMAEQY
+252 AGEPELMAVQR
-263 DKLTQILTN
+263 DKLTQILSN

-335 GEPLGSLK
+335 GEPLSSLK

-359 AAIIVSFGLLK
+359 AAVIVSFGLLK
-370 VGQPYLGAILP
+370 VGQPYLIAILP

-389 PISAIKTIII
+389 PISAIKTIVI

-421 TLLSQGASQ
+421 TLLNQGASTNS
-430 QVQNLP
+430 QNMP

-445 YGLMLTGLYAFFAYE
+445 YGLMLIGLYAFFAYE
-460 VSSFKLG
+460 VNSLILG
-467 AQLLIGLI
+467 AQLLIGLTA
-475 GFVAIF
+475 FVAIF
-481 WLLARAW
+481 WLLARGW
-488 LWLLAKLA
+488 LWLLTKFAKH
-496 TNSNISW
+496 SNISW

-544 TQFVNAYPEDAPNL
+544 AQFINAYPEDAPNL

-571 DNIIGAPVSYYPVI
+571 NNIIAAPVSYYPVI

-591 ANNVPVQD
+591 ANDVPVQD
-599 IEPADGFDDPARVF
+599 IEPADGFDEPTRVF

-624 EFITDAVKDKQ
+624 EFITDSLVKNE
-635 LYAPIN
+635 LYAPIETTAN
-641 VQNQTENERGTLQNS
+641 DPVQT
-656 VQQSVQI
+656 V
-663 SEQTIAPMSILDT
+663 APLSILDT

-710 QGPSPYFYFLFEP
+710 KGPSPYFYFLFEP
-723 AVLSAAP
+723 DVLAAAP
-730 QIQFATAHVAADDI
+730 QIQFATAHVAAEEI
-744 PDLQGKLVRQFPAV
+744 PKLQGQLVRDFPAV

-764 AIAQQIQELVV
+764 AIAQQVQELVV

-802 TSQDRMQESA
+802 TSQDRMADSA

-829 LELGILGISAALF
+829 LELGILGISAAIF

-854 ITQWFNLQFSVPWA
+854 ITQWFNLRFSVPWV
-868 SLGIGGVTLV
+868 SLSIGGVALV
-878 ALLFAIAIIYVR
+878 ILLFAIAIIYVR

>member
-1 MNNLMSNKQKDNHS
+1 MTKTSTDKSSLNSTLTTNNS
-15 PNNTTDTSMAKESD
+15 ES
-29 YTGGAMQHL
+29 L
-38 FKRILG
+38 ISRIFARNLG
-44 LQGLGAQALSRS
+44 SKALSRS
-56 WWQRWVYP
+56 WWQRWIYP
-64 LLFLLTLTLSLA
+64 VLFLLTLTLSLA

-88 NTYINDN
+88 DSYVNDN

-107 SKQDW
+107 SQQDW
-112 PSEVLAQVKTIA
+112 PSEVLTQVDTIA
-124 DTQTVYDYQF
+124 DTQKVFDYQF
-134 TAMVVTDEQTL
+134 SAMVVTDEQTL
-145 LTSVKAVSPAY
+145 LARVKAVSPNY
-156 PLYGEAELASGQPL
+156 PLYGKVELASGNDL
-170 WEQLTSNNVVV
+170 WQQLTSDSVVV
-181 APEVLNGL
+181 APEVLSSL
-189 NANIGD
+189 NARIGD
-195 QITIGDAEFTISDVL
+195 TVTIGDAQFTISDVL

-235 ATNLLGERSRI
+235 TTNLLGQRSRV

-252 AGEPELMAEQY
+252 AGAPELIAQQR
-263 DKLTQILTN
+263 DSFTQILSN

-281 ESADTSV
+281 DSADTSV

-324 QQSSNA
+324 QQSNNA

-335 GEPLGSLK
+335 GEPLSSVK

-348 LLIVTTIIACI
+348 LLVVTSIIACI
-359 AAIIVSFGLLK
+359 AAVALSFGLLK
-370 VGQPYLGAILP
+370 VGQPYLVAILP
-381 ADVGLAIN
+381 PDVGLAIN
-389 PISAIKTIII
+389 PISAIKTTVI

-413 TLSTTKPA
+413 TLNTTKPA
-421 TLLSQGASQ
+421 TLLNQGTGSPA
-430 QVQNLP
+430 QNLP
-436 WYQRLPLLW
+436 WYRRVPLLW
-445 YGLMLTGLYAFFAYE
+445 YGVMLAGLYAFFAYE
-460 VSSFKLG
+460 VGSWLLG

-475 GFVAIF
+475 AFVAVF
-481 WLLARAW
+481 WALARGW

-496 TNSNISW
+496 KRSDIGW

-544 TQFVNAYPEDAPNL
+544 AQFINAYPEDAPNL

-571 DNIIGAPVSYYPVI
+571 DRLIGAPVSYYPVI
-585 RARVVT
+585 RSRVVT
-591 ANNVPVQD
+591 ANDVPVQD
-599 IEPADGFDDPARVF
+599 IEPADGFDDPTRVF

-624 EFITDAVKDKQ
+624 EYIVDAVEDDQ
-635 LYAPIN
+635 LYAP
-641 VQNQTENERGTLQNS
+641 VDTQNEQNPDQA
-656 VQQSVQI
+656 VV
-663 SEQTIAPMSILDT
+663 PMSVLDT
-676 AASLLNVGMG
+676 AADLLNVGMG

-696 EIVGQITSIRSRYE
+696 EIVGQITSIRSRFE
-710 QGPSPYFYFLFEP
+710 QGPSPFFYFLFEP
-723 AVLSAAP
+723 SVLAAAP
-730 QIQFATAHVAADDI
+730 QIQFATAHVPADDI
-744 PDLQGKLVRQFPAV
+744 PDIQGKLVREFPAV
-758 TTIDGT
+758 TTINGT

-788 LLTGIMVLISSLLS
+788 LLTGVMVLISSLLS
-802 TSQDRMQESA
+802 TSQDRMKESA

-829 LELGILGISAALF
+829 LELSVLGISAAVF
-842 AVIIANI
+842 AVIIANV

-854 ITQWFNLQFSVPWA
+854 ITQWFNLQFSVPWL
-868 SLGIGGVTLV
+868 SLAIGGA
-878 ALLFAIAIIYVR
+878 ALIGLLLAIAVIYVR

>member
-1 MNNLMSNKQKDNHS
+1 MNSKPTDNKS
-15 PNNTTDTSMAKESD
+15 PDTKKTDTSMHQESS
-29 YTGGAMQHL
+29 YPSSILSQL
-38 FKRILG
+38 FTRTLG
-44 LQGLGAQALSRS
+44 FQTLGSQALSRS
-56 WWQRWVYP
+56 WWQHWVYP
-64 LLFLLTLTLSLA
+64 VLFLLTLTLSLA

-88 NTYINDN
+88 DSYINDN

-112 PSEVLAQVKTIA
+112 PSEVLSQVETLP

-134 TAMVVTDEQTL
+134 SAMLVNDEQTL
-145 LTSVKAVSPAY
+145 LASVKAVSPSY
-156 PLYGEAELASGQPL
+156 PLYGTAELASGQPL
-170 WEQLTSNNVVV
+170 WDQLTSDSVIV
-181 APEVLNGL
+181 APEVLSSL
-189 NANIGD
+189 QADVGD
-195 QITIGDAEFTISDVL
+195 RITIGDAQFTISDVL

-217 LTAFGFGGRVLMQ
+217 LTTFGFGGRVLMK
-230 QDALA
+230 QDALP
-235 ATNLLGERSRI
+235 ATNLLGQRSRI
-246 NYRIEL
+246 NYRIEM
-252 AGEPELMAEQY
+252 AGDPELITTQRDA
-263 DKLTQILTN
+263 LTDILTN

-309 SAVAMYGVITAFVTK
+309 SAVAMYGVISAFVSK
-324 QQSSNA
+324 QQSNNA

-348 LLIVTTIIACI
+348 LLIVTTVIACI
-359 AAIIVSFGLLK
+359 AAVALSLGLLK
-370 VGQPYLGAILP
+370 IGQPYLVAILP

-389 PISAIKTIII
+389 PISAIKTIVI
-399 ALVLTLLIAQRGLS
+399 ALALTLLIAQRGLS
-413 TLSTTKPA
+413 ALNTTKPA
-421 TLLSQGASQ
+421 TLLNQGASTQ
-430 QVQNLP
+430 TQNLP
-436 WYQRLPLLW
+436 WYRRVPLLW
-445 YGLMLTGLYAFFAYE
+445 YGLVLAGLYAFFAYE
-460 VSSFKLG
+460 VGSLSLG
-467 AQLLIGLI
+467 AQLLGGLI

-481 WLLARAW
+481 WLLARGW
-488 LWLLAKLA
+488 LWLLNKLA
-496 TNSNISW
+496 SNTKVSW

-544 TQFVNAYPEDAPNL
+544 AQFINAYPEDAPNL
-558 FLLDIQSDQHDEI
+558 FLLDVQSEQHDDI
-571 DNIIGAPVSYYPVI
+571 DAIIEAPVTYYPVI
-585 RARVVT
+585 RARVET
-591 ANNVPVQD
+591 ANNVAAKD
-599 IEPADGFDDPARVF
+599 IEPADGFDDPTRVF

-619 TVMDT
+619 TVMET
-624 EFITDAVKDKQ
+624 EYITESLTDDA
-635 LYAPIN
+635 LYTPIDA
-641 VQNQTENERGTLQNS
+641 TNE
-656 VQQSVQI
+656 QI
-663 SEQTIAPMSILDT
+663 KPLSILDT
-676 AASLLNVGMG
+676 AASMLNVGMG

-696 EIVGQITSIRSRYE
+696 EIIGQITSIRKRYE
-710 QGPSPYFYFLFEP
+710 RGPSPYFYFLFEP
-723 AVLSAAP
+723 SVLSAAP
-730 QIQFATAHVAADDI
+730 QIQFATAHVSEDAI
-744 PDLQGKLVRQFPAV
+744 PELQGKLVREFPAV

-764 AIAQQIQELVV
+764 AIAKQIQELVV

-788 LLTGIMVLISSLLS
+788 LLTGVMVLISSLLS
-802 TSQDRMQESA
+802 TSQDRMKDSA

-829 LELGILGISAALF
+829 LELGVLGISAATF
-842 AVIIANI
+842 AVVIASV

-854 ITQWFNLQFSVPWA
+854 ITQWFNLQFSVPWT
-868 SLGIGGVTLV
+868 SLAIGGVALIV
-878 ALLFAIAIIYVR
+878 LLFAIAVIYVR

>member
-1 MNNLMSNKQKDNHS
+1 MDNMDNESNDSRGIISQ
-15 PNNTTDTSMAKESD
+15 
-29 YTGGAMQHL
+29 L
-38 FKRILG
+38 FNRLLISKN
-44 LQGLGAQALSRS
+44 LGAQALSRS
-56 WWQRWVYP
+56 WWQRWIYP
-64 LLFLLTLTLSLA
+64 VLFLITLVLSLA
-76 TYLTLDSVQQSV
+76 TYLTLDSIQQSV
-88 NTYINDN
+88 DTYINDN

-112 PSEVLAQVKTIA
+112 PSEILAQVETVA
-124 DTQTVYDYQF
+124 DTQIVYDYQF
-134 TAMVVTDEQTL
+134 SAMVVTDEQTL
-145 LTSVKAVSPAY
+145 LASVKAVSPAY

-170 WEQLTSNNVVV
+170 WQQLSAANVVV
-181 APEVLNGL
+181 APEVLNSL
-189 NANIGD
+189 NASVGD
-195 QITIGDAEFTISDVL
+195 QITIGDAEFIISDVL

-217 LTAFGFGGRVLMQ
+217 LTAFGFGGRVLMH

-235 ATNLLGERSRI
+235 ATNLLGQRSRI

-252 AGEPELMAEQY
+252 AGAPELMAGQR
-263 DKLTQILTN
+263 DKRTQILNN

-281 ESADTSV
+281 KSADTSV

-335 GEPLGSLK
+335 GEPLKSLK

-348 LLIVTTIIACI
+348 LLIVTTIIACV
-359 AAIIVSFGLLK
+359 AAVIVSFGLLK
-370 VGQPYLGAILP
+370 VGQPYLIAILP

-413 TLSTTKPA
+413 TLSSTKPA
-421 TLLSQGASQ
+421 TLLNQGASTNS
-430 QVQNLP
+430 QNLP
-436 WYQRLPLLW
+436 WYRSLPLLW
-445 YGLMLTGLYAFFAYE
+445 YGLMLVGLYVFFAYE
-460 VSSFKLG
+460 VNSLLLG
-467 AQLLIGLI
+467 AQLLIGLTA
-475 GFVAIF
+475 FVAIF
-481 WLLARAW
+481 WLLARGW
-488 LWLLAKLA
+488 LWLLTKFAKH
-496 TNSNISW
+496 SNISW

-524 TLSLSVAVLTLITTL
+524 TLWLSVAVLTLITTL
-539 NHSIN
+539 NHSMN
-544 TQFVNAYPEDAPNL
+544 TQFINAYPEDAPNL

-571 DNIIGAPVSYYPVI
+571 NNIIAAPVSYYPVI

-591 ANNVPVQD
+591 ANNIPVQD

-624 EFITDAVKDKQ
+624 EFITDAVENDK
-635 LYAPIN
+635 LYTPIKTSDNDPAQTVAP
-641 VQNQTENERGTLQNS
+641 L
-656 VQQSVQI
+656 
-663 SEQTIAPMSILDT
+663 SILDT

-710 QGPSPYFYFLFEP
+710 KGPSPYFYFLFEP
-723 AVLSAAP
+723 EVLAAAP

-744 PDLQGKLVRQFPAV
+744 PKLQGQLVREFPAV

-764 AIAQQIQELVV
+764 AIAQQVQELVV

-802 TSQDRMQESA
+802 TSQDRMKDSA

-829 LELGILGISAALF
+829 LELSILGISAALF

-854 ITQWFNLQFSVPWA
+854 ITQWFNLRFSVPWT
-868 SLGIGGVTLV
+868 SLAIGGVALV
-878 ALLFAIAIIYVR
+878 VLLFAIAIIYVR

>member
-1 MNNLMSNKQKDNHS
+1 MDNMDNES
-15 PNNTTDTSMAKESD
+15 TDSRGIIS
-29 YTGGAMQHL
+29 QL
-38 FKRILG
+38 FNRLLISKN
-44 LQGLGAQALSRS
+44 LGAQALSRS
-56 WWQRWVYP
+56 WWQRWIYP
-64 LLFLLTLTLSLA
+64 VLFLITLVLSLA
-76 TYLTLDSVQQSV
+76 TYLTLDSIQQSV
-88 NTYINDN
+88 DTYINDN

-112 PSEVLAQVKTIA
+112 PSEILAQVETVA
-124 DTQTVYDYQF
+124 DTQIVYDYQF
-134 TAMVVTDEQTL
+134 SAMVVTDEQTL
-145 LTSVKAVSPAY
+145 LASVKAVSPAY

-170 WEQLTSNNVVV
+170 WQQLSAANVVV
-181 APEVLNGL
+181 APEVLNSL
-189 NANIGD
+189 NASVGD
-195 QITIGDAEFTISDVL
+195 QITIGDAEFIISDVL

-217 LTAFGFGGRVLMQ
+217 LTAFGFGGRVLMH

-235 ATNLLGERSRI
+235 ATNLLGQRSRI

-252 AGEPELMAEQY
+252 AGAPELMAVQR
-263 DKLTQILTN
+263 DKLTQILNN

-335 GEPLGSLK
+335 GEPLKSLK

-348 LLIVTTIIACI
+348 LLIVTTIIACV
-359 AAIIVSFGLLK
+359 AAVIVSFGLLK
-370 VGQPYLGAILP
+370 VGQPYLIAILP

-413 TLSTTKPA
+413 TLSSTKPA
-421 TLLSQGASQ
+421 TLLNQGASTNS
-430 QVQNLP
+430 QNLP
-436 WYQRLPLLW
+436 WYRSLPLLW
-445 YGLMLTGLYAFFAYE
+445 YGLMLVGLYVFFAYE
-460 VSSFKLG
+460 VNSLLLG
-467 AQLLIGLI
+467 AQLLIGLTA
-475 GFVAIF
+475 FVAIF
-481 WLLARAW
+481 WLLARGW
-488 LWLLAKLA
+488 LWLLTKFAKH
-496 TNSNISW
+496 SNISW

-544 TQFVNAYPEDAPNL
+544 AQFINAYPEDAPNL

-571 DNIIGAPVSYYPVI
+571 NNIIAAPVSYYPVI

-591 ANNVPVQD
+591 ANNIPVQD

-624 EFITDAVKDKQ
+624 EFITDAVENDK
-635 LYAPIN
+635 LYAPIKTSDN
-641 VQNQTENERGTLQNS
+641 DPAQT
-656 VQQSVQI
+656 V
-663 SEQTIAPMSILDT
+663 APLSILDT

-710 QGPSPYFYFLFEP
+710 KGPSPYFYFLFEP
-723 AVLSAAP
+723 EVLAAAP

-744 PDLQGKLVRQFPAV
+744 PKLQGQLVREFPAV

-764 AIAQQIQELVV
+764 AIAQQVQELVV

-802 TSQDRMQESA
+802 TSQDRMKDSA

-817 GMQKRDLYMLNI
+817 GMQKRDLYMLNT

-854 ITQWFNLQFSVPWA
+854 ITQWFNLRFSVPWT
-868 SLGIGGVTLV
+868 SLGMGGVALIG
-878 ALLFAIAIIYVR
+878 LLFAIAIIYVR

>member
-1 MNNLMSNKQKDNHS
+1 MDNMDNES
-15 PNNTTDTSMAKESD
+15 TDSRGIIS
-29 YTGGAMQHL
+29 QL
-38 FKRILG
+38 FNRLLISKN
-44 LQGLGAQALSRS
+44 LGAQALSRS
-56 WWQRWVYP
+56 WWQRWIYP
-64 LLFLLTLTLSLA
+64 VLFLITLVLSLA
-76 TYLTLDSVQQSV
+76 TYLTLDSIQQSV
-88 NTYINDN
+88 DTYINDN

-112 PSEVLAQVKTIA
+112 PSEILAQVETVA
-124 DTQTVYDYQF
+124 DTQIVYDYQF
-134 TAMVVTDEQTL
+134 SAMVVTDEQTL
-145 LTSVKAVSPAY
+145 LASVKAVSPAY

-170 WEQLTSNNVVV
+170 WQQLSAANVVV
-181 APEVLNGL
+181 APEVLNSL
-189 NANIGD
+189 NASVGD
-195 QITIGDAEFTISDVL
+195 QITIGDAEFIISDVL

-217 LTAFGFGGRVLMQ
+217 LTAFGFGGRVLMH

-235 ATNLLGERSRI
+235 ATNLLGQRSRI

-252 AGEPELMAEQY
+252 AGAPELMAVQR
-263 DKLTQILTN
+263 DKLTQILNN

-281 ESADTSV
+281 KSADTSV

-335 GEPLGSLK
+335 GEPLKSLK

-348 LLIVTTIIACI
+348 LLIVTTIIACV
-359 AAIIVSFGLLK
+359 AAVIVSFGLLK
-370 VGQPYLGAILP
+370 VGQPYLIAILP

-413 TLSTTKPA
+413 TLSSTKPA
-421 TLLSQGASQ
+421 TLLNQGASTNS
-430 QVQNLP
+430 QNLP
-436 WYQRLPLLW
+436 WYRSLPLLW
-445 YGLMLTGLYAFFAYE
+445 YGLMLVGLYVFFAYE
-460 VSSFKLG
+460 VNSLLLG
-467 AQLLIGLI
+467 AQLLIGLTA
-475 GFVAIF
+475 FVAIF
-481 WLLARAW
+481 WLLARGW
-488 LWLLAKLA
+488 LWLLTKFAKH
-496 TNSNISW
+496 SNISW

-544 TQFVNAYPEDAPNL
+544 AQFINAYPEDAPNL

-571 DNIIGAPVSYYPVI
+571 NNIIAAPVSYYPVI

-591 ANNVPVQD
+591 ANNIPVQD

-624 EFITDAVKDKQ
+624 EFITDAVENDK
-635 LYAPIN
+635 LYTPIKTSDNDPAQTVAP
-641 VQNQTENERGTLQNS
+641 L
-656 VQQSVQI
+656 
-663 SEQTIAPMSILDT
+663 SILDT

-710 QGPSPYFYFLFEP
+710 KGPSPYFYFLFEP
-723 AVLSAAP
+723 EVLAAAP

-744 PDLQGKLVRQFPAV
+744 PKLQGQLVREFPAV

-764 AIAQQIQELVV
+764 AIAQQVQELVV

-802 TSQDRMQESA
+802 TSQDRMKDSA

-829 LELGILGISAALF
+829 LELSILGISAALF

-854 ITQWFNLQFSVPWA
+854 ITQWFNLRFSVPWT
-868 SLGIGGVTLV
+868 SLAIGGVALV
-878 ALLFAIAIIYVR
+878 VLLFAIAIIYVR

>member
-1 MNNLMSNKQKDNHS
+1 MNNLNNNKQTEQHS
-15 PNNTTDTSMAKESD
+15 PIDATATTDNSMAKESD
-29 YTGGAMQHL
+29 YTGGIMRQL
-38 FKRILG
+38 FSSILSLPILC

-56 WWQRWVYP
+56 WWQRWIYP

-107 SKQDW
+107 SKQEW
-112 PSEVLAQVKTIA
+112 PSEVLTQVETVA
-124 DTQTVYDYQF
+124 DTQIVYDYQF
-134 TAMVVTDEQTL
+134 SAMVVTDEQTL
-145 LTSVKAVSPAY
+145 LASVKAVSPAY

-170 WEQLTSNNVVV
+170 WERLTSENVIV
-181 APEVLNGL
+181 APEVLNSL
-189 NANIGD
+189 NASVGD

-217 LTAFGFGGRVLMQ
+217 LTAFGFGGRVLMH

-235 ATNLLGERSRI
+235 ATNLLGQRSRI

-252 AGEPELMAEQY
+252 AGEPELMAVQR

-309 SAVAMYGVITAFVTK
+309 SAVATYGVITAFVTK

-335 GEPLGSLK
+335 GEPLKSLK

-359 AAIIVSFGLLK
+359 AAVIVSFGLLK
-370 VGQPYLGAILP
+370 VGQPYLIAILP

-421 TLLSQGASQ
+421 TLLNQGVSTNSQ
-430 QVQNLP
+430 NMP

-445 YGLMLTGLYAFFAYE
+445 YGLMLIGLYAFFAYE
-460 VSSFKLG
+460 VNSLILG
-467 AQLLIGLI
+467 AQLLIGLTA
-475 GFVAIF
+475 FVAIF
-481 WLLARAW
+481 WLLARGW
-488 LWLLAKLA
+488 LWILTKFAKH
-496 TNSNISW
+496 SNISW

-544 TQFVNAYPEDAPNL
+544 AQFINAYPEDAPNL

-571 DNIIGAPVSYYPVI
+571 NNIIAAPVSYYPVI

-591 ANNVPVQD
+591 ANDVPVQD
-599 IEPADGFDDPARVF
+599 IEPADGFDDPTRVF

-624 EFITDAVKDKQ
+624 EFITDSLVKNE
-635 LYAPIN
+635 LYAPI
-641 VQNQTENERGTLQNS
+641 QTTDNDPA
-656 VQQSVQI
+656 
-663 SEQTIAPMSILDT
+663 QTVAPLSILDT

-710 QGPSPYFYFLFEP
+710 KGPSPYFYFLFEP
-723 AVLSAAP
+723 DVLAAAP
-730 QIQFATAHVAADDI
+730 QIQFATAHVAAEDI
-744 PDLQGKLVRQFPAV
+744 PKLQGQLVREFPAV

-764 AIAQQIQELVV
+764 AIAQQVQELVV

-802 TSQDRMQESA
+802 TSQDRMADSA

-854 ITQWFNLQFSVPWA
+854 ITQWFNLRFSVPWV
-868 SLGIGGVTLV
+868 SLGIGGVALV
-878 ALLFAIAIIYVR
+878 ILLFAIAIIYVR